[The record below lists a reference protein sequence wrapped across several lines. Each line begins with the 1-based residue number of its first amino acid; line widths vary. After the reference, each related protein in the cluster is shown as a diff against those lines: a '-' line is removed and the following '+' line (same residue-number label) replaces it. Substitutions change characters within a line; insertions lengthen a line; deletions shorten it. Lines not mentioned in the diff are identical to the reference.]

1 MRGNHNTDIPRP
13 EYPRPDFQ
21 RGTSEGIDWICL
33 NGTWEFA
40 FDPDNTG
47 EENQW
52 FALESTTDSPW
63 GSPPAYGRGNLA
75 PTGKGQLQ
83 IQVPYPWES
92 LAAWG
97 EEEHADNATY
107 LSKNAYITPEDVTC
121 GGLERGGNYRD
132 EPRHIIGWYR
142 KTVSVP
148 ENWDDR
154 RVILKFGAVDWET
167 TVWVNG
173 QIIGKNE
180 NGYLP
185 FEFDI
190 TDALTPGE
198 PALIVVRAYDAQD
211 HGEQLAGKQIGWYER
226 TSGIWQSVYLEP
238 RNETYIAQCHITPDI
253 DNASATFA
261 VKIDGDIE
269 KTGLTLCW
277 NCDGLTGS
285 VPVSSNEIQFTVNI
299 PPEQLRLWD
308 VDTPHLYDVTLELLT
323 ENTPDAPHT
332 GRSDLPI
339 EESSFKT
346 AQDPNTARPHQKPAR
361 NVMEGSPGGHNLKI
375 DRISTYFGMRKVSI
389 AKAPGG
395 DYQYIYLNNR
405 PIYLLGALNQS
416 FNPEGVYT
424 FLTDEAIRRDV
435 ERAKEFGFN
444 FLRLHIKVD
453 EPRLYYWADKLGLLF
468 MCDIPNFGNY
478 TEKAK
483 ARSEQT
489 LRGNIARD
497 YNHPSIISWCN
508 FNETWG
514 LGGREYKEMHERQE
528 WVREMYHL
536 AKSLDTTRLIEDNS
550 PCLYD
555 HVETDI
561 NSWHFYIN
569 DYERAKEHIAN
580 VVEETYPGSAFNYA
594 GGNVQSDAPLINSEY
609 GGISAGAGDKD
620 ISWCF
625 KYLTNELRLH
635 PKICGYIYT
644 ELQDIEWEH
653 NGFMNYDRSIKAFGY
668 DYLDIN
674 TLDFIAIDYPPG
686 TTVRPGEK
694 IKADI
699 YTSHFSH
706 KTITGATLHWQLDTM
721 SATGDITRGCVSGSV
736 DIPFPQY
743 QVENVHQLELT
754 MPDVHPAVGTLHVW
768 VTDGTGSVVAR
779 NFINF
784 EHVGGDCIPE
794 TNPAVEPSDS
804 GLVGGASEYDSGD
817 SRISINYAPGDV
829 SKSSWD
835 EPTRDEHLFSAEGS
849 GYVEYE
855 IRKPIEACGTI
866 PEGLG
871 TTNPTEMELIFE
883 ASSSNG
889 GARQTEPEKHPSD
902 VTISV
907 NGVEIETIRIPDCPA
922 DARGVLSYI
931 HEQPGNYGYLYRVK
945 VDPSLVFEREADTLT
960 VRYEVK
966 IDAAAKGGFAL
977 YGARMGRYPTG
988 PHLLIHQN

>member
-1 MRGNHNTDIPRP
+1 MRGNNTDTPRP

-40 FDPDNTG
+40 FDPDNIG
-47 EENQW
+47 KQNKW
-52 FALESTTDSPW
+52 YSSESTDDSPW
-63 GSPPAYGRGNLA
+63 
-75 PTGKGQLQ
+75 TLQ

-97 EEEHADNATY
+97 AEEQADNVNY
-107 LSKNAYITPEDVTC
+107 LSKNAYLNPEEVTC
-121 GGLERGGNYRD
+121 GGLDREGNYRG
-132 EPRHIIGWYR
+132 EPRHTIGWYR
-142 KTVSVP
+142 KVVSIP
-148 ENWDDR
+148 ENWGDR
-154 RVILKFGAVDWET
+154 RVILNFGAVDWEA
-167 TVWVNG
+167 TVWING
-173 QIIGKNE
+173 NQIGTHE

-198 PALIVVRAYDAQD
+198 AAHIVVRAYDAQD
-211 HGEQLAGKQIGWYER
+211 HSEQLAGKQIGWYVR
-226 TSGIWQSVYLEP
+226 TSGIWQTVYLEP
-238 RNETYIAQCHITPDI
+238 RSATHIALCHITPDI
-253 DNASATFA
+253 DNATATFA
-261 VKIDGDIE
+261 VNIDGDIKNTE
-269 KTGLTLCW
+269 LSLRW
-277 NCDGLTGS
+277 HCDELSGS
-285 VPVSSNEIQFTVNI
+285 EQVSSNETQFTVSI

-308 VDTPHLYDVTLELLT
+308 VDTPNLYDVTLELV
-323 ENTPDAPHT
+323 A
-332 GRSDLPI
+332 
-339 EESSFKT
+339 
-346 AQDPNTARPHQKPAR
+346 
-361 NVMEGSPGGHNLKI
+361 EGTVI
-375 DRISTYFGMRKVSI
+375 DRIFTYFGMRKVSI

-424 FLTDEAIRRDV
+424 FLTDEAIRTDV

-468 MCDIPNFGNY
+468 MCDIPNFGTY
-478 TEKAK
+478 TEKAQ
-483 ARSEQT
+483 ARFVET

-514 LGGREYKEMHERQE
+514 LGGNAYKEMTDRQE

-569 DYERAKEHIAN
+569 DYDRAKEHIEN
-580 VVEETYPGSAFNYA
+580 VAAETYPGSAFNYA

-620 ISWCF
+620 VSWCF

-653 NGFMNYDRSIKAFGY
+653 NGFMNYDRSVKEFGY

-686 TTVRPGEK
+686 TTVAPGDE

-699 YTSHFSH
+699 YASHFSH
-706 KTITGATLHWQLDTM
+706 KTITGTTLHWQLDTM
-721 SATGDITRGCVSGSV
+721 SASGYVTRGNVSGSV
-736 DIPFPQY
+736 EIPFPQY
-743 QVENVHQLELT
+743 QVQHVH
-754 MPDVHPAVGTLHVW
+754 
-768 VTDGTGSVVAR
+768 
-779 NFINF
+779 
-784 EHVGGDCIPE
+784 
-794 TNPAVEPSDS
+794 
-804 GLVGGASEYDSGD
+804 
-817 SRISINYAPGDV
+817 
-829 SKSSWD
+829 
-835 EPTRDEHLFSAEGS
+835 
-849 GYVEYE
+849 
-855 IRKPIEACGTI
+855 
-866 PEGLG
+866 
-871 TTNPTEMELIFE
+871 
-883 ASSSNG
+883 
-889 GARQTEPEKHPSD
+889 
-902 VTISV
+902 
-907 NGVEIETIRIPDCPA
+907 
-922 DARGVLSYI
+922 
-931 HEQPGNYGYLYRVK
+931 
-945 VDPSLVFEREADTLT
+945 
-960 VRYEVK
+960 
-966 IDAAAKGGFAL
+966 
-977 YGARMGRYPTG
+977 
-988 PHLLIHQN
+988 

>member
-1 MRGNHNTDIPRP
+1 MRGNNTDIPRP

-33 NGTWEFA
+33 NGSWEFA
-40 FDPDNTG
+40 FDPDNVG
-47 EENQW
+47 EQNQW
-52 FALESTTDSPW
+52 YSPEPTNDSPW
-63 GSPPAYGRGNLA
+63 
-75 PTGKGQLQ
+75 TLQ

-97 EEEHADNATY
+97 NEEEANNENY
-107 LSKNAYITPEDVTC
+107 LSKKAYLNPEEVTC
-121 GGLERGGNYRD
+121 GGLDRDGNYRG
-132 EPRHIIGWYR
+132 EPRHTIGWYR
-142 KTVSVP
+142 KVVSIP
-148 ENWDDR
+148 ENWGDK
-154 RVILKFGAVDWET
+154 RVILNFGAVDWAA

-173 QIIGKNE
+173 KQIGTHE

-185 FEFDI
+185 FELDI

-198 PALIVVRAYDAQD
+198 PVLIVVRAYDAQD
-211 HGEQLAGKQIGWYER
+211 HGEQLAGKQIGWYVR
-226 TSGIWQSVYLEP
+226 TSGIWQTVYLEP
-238 RNETYIAQCHITPDI
+238 RNTTHIAQCHITPDI
-253 DNASATFA
+253 DNASATVA
-261 VKIDGDIE
+261 VKIDGDLE
-269 KTGLTLCW
+269 NTGLTLRWSC
-277 NCDGLTGS
+277 GELSGTAQ
-285 VPVSSNEIQFTVNI
+285 VPGNDTQFTVNI

-308 VDTPHLYDVTLELLT
+308 VDTPNLYDVTLELVT
-323 ENTPDAPHT
+323 EDT
-332 GRSDLPI
+332 
-339 EESSFKT
+339 
-346 AQDPNTARPHQKPAR
+346 
-361 NVMEGSPGGHNLKI
+361 VI
-375 DRISTYFGMRKVSI
+375 DRIFTYFGMRKVSI

-405 PIYLLGALNQS
+405 PVYLLGALNQS

-468 MCDIPNFGNY
+468 MCDIPNFGTY
-478 TEKAK
+478 TEKAQT
-483 ARSEQT
+483 RFEET

-514 LGGREYKEMHERQE
+514 LGGNEYKEMKDRQE

-536 AKSLDTTRLIEDNS
+536 AKSLDPTRLIEDNS

-569 DYERAKEHIAN
+569 DYDSAKEHIAN
-580 VVEETYPGSAFNYA
+580 VVAETYPGSAFNYA
-594 GGNVQSDAPLINSEY
+594 GGNMQSDAPLINSEY

-620 ISWCF
+620 VSWCF

-653 NGFMNYDRSIKAFGY
+653 NGFMNYDRSVKAFGY

-686 TTVRPGEK
+686 TTVAPGDE

-706 KTITGATLHWQLDTM
+706 KTITGTTLHWQLDTM
-721 SATGDITRGCVSGSV
+721 SATHWQPDTMSVTGSFTRGIISGSV
-736 DIPFPQY
+736 EIPFPQY
-743 QVENVHQLELT
+743 QVQHVHQLELQI
-754 MPDVHPAVGTLHVW
+754 PDIYPAVGTLHVW
-768 VTDGTGSVVAR
+768 VTDHTGTVVAR

-784 EHVGGDCIPE
+784 EHF
-794 TNPAVEPSDS
+794 VELPHPFEWHYQTAQ
-804 GLVGGASEYDSGD
+804 L
-817 SRISINYAPGDV
+817 NYTPGNI

-835 EPTRDEHLFSAEGS
+835 EPAINEQLFSAVGS

-855 IRKPIEACGTI
+855 VSL
-866 PEGLG
+866 PEGFS
-871 TTNPTEMELIFE
+871 TTDVSELELVFE
-883 ASSSNG
+883 ASSCYG
-889 GARQTEPEKHPSD
+889 GARQTEPEKYPSD

-907 NGVEIETIRIPDCPA
+907 NGVEIDTIRIPDCPA
-922 DARGVLSYI
+922 DTRGVLSYI
-931 HEQPGNYGYLYRVK
+931 HGQPGIYGYLHNVK
-945 VDPSLVFEREADTLT
+945 VDPSLVLNGKTNTLSI
-960 VRYEVK
+960 RYEVK
-966 IDAAAKGGFAL
+966 ADAEAKGGFAL

-988 PHLLIHQN
+988 PHLLIHRK

>member
-40 FDPDNTG
+40 FDPDDTG
-47 EENQW
+47 EQNQW
-52 FALESTTDSPW
+52 FALASTADSPW
-63 GSPPAYGRGNLA
+63 
-75 PTGKGQLQ
+75 TLQ

-97 EEEHADNATY
+97 DEEQADNATY
-107 LSKNAYITPEDVTC
+107 LSKNAYITPEEVTC
-121 GGLERGGNYRD
+121 GGLDREGNYRD
-132 EPRHIIGWYR
+132 EPRHTIGWYR
-142 KTVSVP
+142 KTVSIP
-148 ENWDDR
+148 ENWGDK

-173 QIIGKNE
+173 QRIGKYE

-198 PALIVVRAYDAQD
+198 PACIVVRAYDAQD
-211 HGEQLAGKQIGWYER
+211 HGEQLAGKQIGWYVR

-238 RNETYIAQCHITPDI
+238 RNETHIAQCHITPDI

-261 VKIDGDIE
+261 VKVDGHTE
-269 KTGLTLCW
+269 NTGYNLRWTCGGLGGTVEVSGNDTCW
-277 NCDGLTGS
+277 T
-285 VPVSSNEIQFTVNI
+285 ITI

-308 VDTPHLYDVTLELLT
+308 VDSPNLYDVTLELLA
-323 ENTPDAPHT
+323 ENT
-332 GRSDLPI
+332 
-339 EESSFKT
+339 
-346 AQDPNTARPHQKPAR
+346 
-361 NVMEGSPGGHNLKI
+361 VV

-405 PIYLLGALNQS
+405 PVYLLGALNQS
-416 FNPEGVYT
+416 FNPESVYT
-424 FLTDEAIRRDV
+424 FLTDEAIRRDI

-468 MCDIPNFGNY
+468 MCDIPNFGDY

-483 ARSEQT
+483 ARFEKT
-489 LRGNIARD
+489 LRGNIDRD

-514 LGGREYKEMHERQE
+514 LGGREYKDMHDRQE

-569 DYERAKEHIAN
+569 DYEQAKEHIAN
-580 VVEETYPGSAFNYA
+580 VVEKTYPGSAFNYV

-686 TTVRPGEK
+686 TTVTPGEK
-694 IKADI
+694 IRADI
-699 YTSHFSH
+699 YASHFSH
-706 KTITGATLHWQLDTM
+706 QSITGTTLHWQLDTM

-736 DIPFPQY
+736 EIPFPQY
-743 QVENVHQLELT
+743 QVQNVHQLELT
-754 MPDVHPAVGTLHVW
+754 MPDVHSAVGTLHIW
-768 VTDGTGSVVAR
+768 VTDGTGTVVAR

-784 EHVGGDCIPE
+784 EHFVEAAPNGCSKRFRVSSHRLCPWGCI
-794 TNPAVEPSDS
+794 
-804 GLVGGASEYDSGD
+804 
-817 SRISINYAPGDV
+817 
-829 SKSSWD
+829 
-835 EPTRDEHLFSAEGS
+835 
-849 GYVEYE
+849 E
-855 IRKPIEACGTI
+855 I
-866 PEGLG
+866 
-871 TTNPTEMELIFE
+871 
-883 ASSSNG
+883 
-889 GARQTEPEKHPSD
+889 
-902 VTISV
+902 
-907 NGVEIETIRIPDCPA
+907 
-922 DARGVLSYI
+922 VL
-931 HEQPGNYGYLYRVK
+931 E
-945 VDPSLVFEREADTLT
+945 
-960 VRYEVK
+960 
-966 IDAAAKGGFAL
+966 
-977 YGARMGRYPTG
+977 
-988 PHLLIHQN
+988 

>member
-1 MRGNHNTDIPRP
+1 MTRNDNTDTPRP

-47 EENQW
+47 ERDQW
-52 FALESTTDSPW
+52 FATAPTADSPW
-63 GSPPAYGRGNLA
+63 TS
-75 PTGKGQLQ
+75 Q

-97 EEEHADNATY
+97 EEEQADNANY
-107 LSKNAYITPEDVTC
+107 LSKNAYLNPEEVTC
-121 GGLERGGNYRD
+121 GGLDREGNYRD
-132 EPRHIIGWYR
+132 EPRHTIGWYR
-142 KTVSVP
+142 KTVSIP
-148 ENWDDR
+148 ENWGDR

-173 QIIGKNE
+173 NQIGTYE

-190 TDALTPGE
+190 TDALKPGE
-198 PALIVVRAYDAQD
+198 PTTIVVRAYDAQD
-211 HGEQLAGKQIGWYER
+211 HSEQLAGKQIGWYVR
-226 TSGIWQSVYLEP
+226 TSGIWQTVYLEP
-238 RNETYIAQCHITPDI
+238 RSATHIAQCHITPDI
-253 DNASATFA
+253 DNASATFT

-269 KTGLTLCW
+269 DIGLTLRW
-277 NCDGLTGS
+277 NCNELSGS
-285 VPVSSNEIQFTVNI
+285 AQVSTNETQFTVRI

-308 VDTPHLYDVTLELLT
+308 VDTPNLYDVKLELVAEDT
-323 ENTPDAPHT
+323 
-332 GRSDLPI
+332 
-339 EESSFKT
+339 
-346 AQDPNTARPHQKPAR
+346 
-361 NVMEGSPGGHNLKI
+361 VI
-375 DRISTYFGMRKVSI
+375 DRIFTYFGMRKVSI
-389 AKAPGG
+389 EKAPGG

-405 PIYLLGALNQS
+405 PVYLLGALNQS
-416 FNPEGVYT
+416 FNPESVYT

-483 ARSEQT
+483 ARFEET
-489 LRGNIARD
+489 LRGNIDRD

-514 LGGREYKEMHERQE
+514 LGGREYSEMHERQE

-569 DYERAKEHIAN
+569 DYEHAKEHIAN
-580 VVEETYPGSAFNYA
+580 VVEETYPGSAFNYV
-594 GGNVQSDAPLINSEY
+594 GGNVQTDAPLINSEY

-620 ISWCF
+620 VSWCF

-635 PKICGYIYT
+635 PKICGYVYT

-653 NGFMNYDRSIKAFGY
+653 NGFMNYDRSIKSFGY

-686 TTVRPGEK
+686 TTVAPGDR
-694 IKADI
+694 IQADI
-699 YTSHFSH
+699 YASHFSH
-706 KTITGATLHWQLDTM
+706 TTITGAMLHWQLDTM
-721 SATGDITRGCVSGSV
+721 SATGDITRGHVSGSV
-736 DIPFPQY
+736 EIPFPQY
-743 QVENVHQLELT
+743 QVQKVHKLELT

-768 VTDGTGSVVAR
+768 VTDHTGTVVAR

-784 EHVGGDCIPE
+784 EHFVQAM
-794 TNPAVEPSDS
+794 PAIESDDS
-804 GLVGGASEYDSGD
+804 GTVRLNYTPGNISE
-817 SRISINYAPGDV
+817 
-829 SKSSWD
+829 SSWD
-835 EPTRDEHLFSAEGS
+835 ETTSSEQLFSAVES

-855 IRKPIEACGTI
+855 ISL
-866 PEGLG
+866 PEEIGAADAA
-871 TTNPTEMELIFE
+871 EMELIFE
-883 ASSSNG
+883 ASSFYG
-889 GARQTEPEKHPSD
+889 GARQTEPEKYPSD
-902 VTISV
+902 VTISI
-907 NGVEIETIRIPDCPA
+907 NGTEIDTVRIPDCPA
-922 DARGVLSYI
+922 DTRGVLSYI
-931 HEQPGNYGYLYRVK
+931 HDQPGIYGYLHNVK
-945 VDPSLVFEREADTLT
+945 VDSSLVLNGKVT

-966 IDAAAKGGFAL
+966 SDAEAKGGFAL
-977 YGARMGRYPTG
+977 YGTRLGRYPTG
-988 PHLLIHQN
+988 PHLLIRQKK

>member
-1 MRGNHNTDIPRP
+1 MRGNNTDTPRP

-21 RGTSEGIDWICL
+21 RGTSEGIDWLCL
-33 NGTWEFA
+33 NGTWAFA
-40 FDPDNTG
+40 FDPDNIG
-47 EENQW
+47 EQNEW
-52 FALESTTDSPW
+52 YSPEPTDDSPW
-63 GSPPAYGRGNLA
+63 
-75 PTGKGQLQ
+75 TLQ

-97 EEEHADNATY
+97 AEAQADNANY
-107 LSKNAYITPEDVTC
+107 LSKNAYLNPEEVTC
-121 GGLERGGNYRD
+121 GGLDREGNYRG
-132 EPRHIIGWYR
+132 EPRHTIGWYR
-142 KTVSVP
+142 RVVSIP
-148 ENWDDR
+148 ENWGNK
-154 RVILKFGAVDWET
+154 RVILNFGAVDWEA

-173 QIIGKNE
+173 NQIGTHE

-185 FEFDI
+185 FELDI
-190 TDALTPGE
+190 TDALTPEE
-198 PALIVVRAYDAQD
+198 PTVIVVRAYDAQD
-211 HGEQLAGKQIGWYER
+211 HGEQLAGKQIGWYAR

-238 RNETYIAQCHITPDI
+238 RSATHIAQCHITPDI
-253 DNASATFA
+253 DNATATFSA
-261 VKIDGDIE
+261 NIDGDVENTELSLRWI
-269 KTGLTLCW
+269 
-277 NCDGLTGS
+277 CDELSGT
-285 VPVSSNEIQFTVNI
+285 VEVSGNEIRWTVNI

-308 VDTPHLYDVTLELLT
+308 VDTPNLYDVTLELV
-323 ENTPDAPHT
+323 A
-332 GRSDLPI
+332 
-339 EESSFKT
+339 
-346 AQDPNTARPHQKPAR
+346 
-361 NVMEGSPGGHNLKI
+361 EGTVI
-375 DRISTYFGMRKVSI
+375 DRIFTYFGMRKVSI

-424 FLTDEAIRRDV
+424 FLTDEAIRTDV

-468 MCDIPNFGNY
+468 MCDIPNFGTY
-478 TEKAK
+478 TEKAQ
-483 ARSEQT
+483 ARFEET

-514 LGGREYKEMHERQE
+514 LGGNEYKEMKDRQE

-569 DYERAKEHIAN
+569 DYNHAKEHIAN
-580 VVEETYPGSAFNYA
+580 VVAETYPGSAFNYA

-620 ISWCF
+620 VSWCF

-653 NGFMNYDRSIKAFGY
+653 NGFMNYDRSVKEFGY

-686 TTVRPGEK
+686 TTVAPGDA

-706 KTITGATLHWQLDTM
+706 RTITGTTLHWQLDTM
-721 SATGDITRGCVSGSV
+721 SATGHVTRGIVNGSV
-736 DIPFPQY
+736 EIPFPQY
-743 QVENVHQLELT
+743 QVQHVHQLELQI
-754 MPDVHPAVGTLHVW
+754 PDVYPAVGTLHVW
-768 VTDGTGSVVAR
+768 VTDHTGTVVAR

-784 EHVGGDCIPE
+784 EHCTETPVGDE
-794 TNPAVEPSDS
+794 FRTDS
-804 GLVGGASEYDSGD
+804 GAVRLNYTPGNTSESTW
-817 SRISINYAPGDV
+817 N
-829 SKSSWD
+829 
-835 EPTRDEHLFSAEGS
+835 EPTTDAQLFSAVGS

-855 IRKPIEACGTI
+855 ISL
-866 PEGLG
+866 PEGLDAG
-871 TTNPTEMELIFE
+871 DISELELVFE
-883 ASSSNG
+883 ASSAYG
-889 GARQTEPEKHPSD
+889 GARQTESEKYPSD

-907 NGVEIETIRIPDCPA
+907 NDVEIDTIRIPDCPA

-931 HEQPGNYGYLYRVK
+931 HAQPGIYGYLHNVT
-945 VDPSLVFEREADTLT
+945 VDPSVVLNNKSDTLT

-966 IDAAAKGGFAL
+966 TDAEAKGGFAL

-988 PHLLIHQN
+988 PHLLIRQK

>member
-1 MRGNHNTDIPRP
+1 MRGNNTDTPRP

-40 FDPDNTG
+40 FDPDDIG
-47 EENQW
+47 EQDQW
-52 FALESTTDSPW
+52 YSPESTDDSPW
-63 GSPPAYGRGNLA
+63 
-75 PTGKGQLQ
+75 TLQ

-97 EEEHADNATY
+97 EEEQADNANY
-107 LSKNAYITPEDVTC
+107 LSKNAYLNPEEVTC
-121 GGLERGGNYRD
+121 GGLDREGNYRG
-132 EPRHIIGWYR
+132 EPRHTIGWYR
-142 KTVSVP
+142 KVVSVP
-148 ENWDDR
+148 ENWGDR
-154 RVILKFGAVDWET
+154 RVILNFGAVDWEA
-167 TVWVNG
+167 TVWING
-173 QIIGKNE
+173 NQIGTHE

-190 TDALTPGE
+190 TDTLTPGE
-198 PALIVVRAYDAQD
+198 STVIVVRAYDAQD
-211 HGEQLAGKQIGWYER
+211 HGEQLAGKQIGWYVR
-226 TSGIWQSVYLEP
+226 TSGIWQTVYLEP
-238 RNETYIAQCHITPDI
+238 RSATHIAQCHITPDI
-253 DNASATFA
+253 DDATATFS
-261 VKIDGDIE
+261 VNIDGDLKNTELSLRWI
-269 KTGLTLCW
+269 
-277 NCDGLTGS
+277 CDELSGT
-285 VPVSSNEIQFTVNI
+285 VEVSSNEPQWIVSI

-308 VDTPHLYDVTLELLT
+308 VDTPNLYNVTLELV
-323 ENTPDAPHT
+323 A
-332 GRSDLPI
+332 
-339 EESSFKT
+339 
-346 AQDPNTARPHQKPAR
+346 
-361 NVMEGSPGGHNLKI
+361 EGTVV
-375 DRISTYFGMRKVSI
+375 DRIFTYFGMRKVSI

-416 FNPEGVYT
+416 FSPEGVYT
-424 FLTDEAIRRDV
+424 FLTDEAIRTDV

-468 MCDIPNFGNY
+468 MCDIPNFGTY
-478 TEKAK
+478 TEKAQ
-483 ARSEQT
+483 ARFEQT

-514 LGGREYKEMHERQE
+514 LGGNEYKEMKDRQE

-569 DYERAKEHIAN
+569 DYDRAKEHIAN
-580 VVEETYPGSAFNYA
+580 VVAETYPGSAFNYA

-653 NGFMNYDRSIKAFGY
+653 NGFMNYDRSVKEFGY

-686 TTVRPGEK
+686 TTVTPGDQ

-699 YTSHFSH
+699 YASHFSH
-706 KTITGATLHWQLDTM
+706 KTITGTTLHWQLDTI
-721 SATGDITRGCVSGSV
+721 SATGHVTRGNVSGNV
-736 DIPFPQY
+736 EIPFPQY
-743 QVENVHQLELT
+743 QVQHVHQLELRI
-754 MPDVHPAVGTLHVW
+754 PDVHPAVGTLHIW
-768 VTDGTGSVVAR
+768 VTDHSGTVVAR

-784 EHVGGDCIPE
+784 EHFVAS
-794 TNPAVEPSDS
+794 TASVESNGS
-804 GLVGGASEYDSGD
+804 GL
-817 SRISINYAPGDV
+817 ISLNYAPGSV
-829 SKSSWD
+829 SESSWD
-835 EPTRDEHLFSAEGS
+835 EPTTSEQFFSAIGS

-855 IRKPIEACGTI
+855 VSL
-866 PEGLG
+866 PEGLSAADVA
-871 TTNPTEMELIFE
+871 EIALIFE
-883 ASSSNG
+883 ASSCYG
-889 GARQTEPEKHPSD
+889 GARQTEPEKYPSD
-902 VTISV
+902 VTLSV
-907 NGVEIETIRIPDCPA
+907 NGVEIDTIRIPDCPA

-931 HEQPGNYGYLYRVK
+931 HGEPGIYGYLHNIK
-945 VDPSLVFEREADTLT
+945 VDPSLILNGKADTLT
-960 VRYEVK
+960 IRYEVK
-966 IDAAAKGGFAL
+966 ADAEAKGGFAL

-988 PHLLIHQN
+988 AHLLIRRK

>member
-1 MRGNHNTDIPRP
+1 MRGNNTDTPRP

-40 FDPDNTG
+40 FDPDNIG
-47 EENQW
+47 EQNQW
-52 FALESTTDSPW
+52 YSPEPTDDSPW
-63 GSPPAYGRGNLA
+63 
-75 PTGKGQLQ
+75 TLQ

-97 EEEHADNATY
+97 EETQASNENY
-107 LSKNAYITPEDVTC
+107 LSKNAYLNPEEVTC
-121 GGLERGGNYRD
+121 GGLDREGNYRG
-132 EPRHIIGWYR
+132 ELRQTIGWYR
-142 KTVSVP
+142 KVVSIP
-148 ENWDDR
+148 ENWRDE
-154 RVILKFGAVDWET
+154 RVILNFGAVDWEA

-173 QIIGKNE
+173 NQIGTHE

-185 FEFDI
+185 FELDI

-198 PALIVVRAYDAQD
+198 PACIVVRAYDAQD
-211 HGEQLAGKQIGWYER
+211 HGEQLAGKQIGWYVR
-226 TSGIWQSVYLEP
+226 TSGIWQTVYLEP
-238 RNETYIAQCHITPDI
+238 RSATHIAQCHITPDI
-253 DNASATFA
+253 DNVTATFS
-261 VKIDGDIE
+261 VNIDGDVKNTE
-269 KTGLTLCW
+269 LSLRW
-277 NCDGLTGS
+277 NCDELSGS
-285 VPVSSNEIQFTVNI
+285 VKVSNNDTQFIVNI

-308 VDTPHLYDVTLELLT
+308 VDTPNLYDVTLELVAEDT
-323 ENTPDAPHT
+323 
-332 GRSDLPI
+332 
-339 EESSFKT
+339 
-346 AQDPNTARPHQKPAR
+346 
-361 NVMEGSPGGHNLKI
+361 VI
-375 DRISTYFGMRKVSI
+375 DRIFTYFGMRKVSI

-468 MCDIPNFGNY
+468 MCDIPNFGTY
-478 TEKAK
+478 TEKAQ
-483 ARSEQT
+483 ARFEET

-514 LGGREYKEMHERQE
+514 LGGNEYKEMKDRQE

-536 AKSLDTTRLIEDNS
+536 AKSLDPTRLIEDNS

-569 DYERAKEHIAN
+569 DYDRAKEHIAN
-580 VVEETYPGSAFNYA
+580 VVAETYPGSAFNYA

-620 ISWCF
+620 VSWCF

-653 NGFMNYDRSIKAFGY
+653 NGFMNYDRSVKEFGY

-674 TLDFIAIDYPPG
+674 TLDFIVIDYPPG
-686 TTVRPGEK
+686 TTVAPGDA

-699 YTSHFSH
+699 YASHFSH
-706 KTITGATLHWQLDTM
+706 KTITGTTLHWQLDTM
-721 SATGDITRGCVSGSV
+721 SATGHVTRGNASGSV
-736 DIPFPQY
+736 EIPFPQY
-743 QVENVHQLELT
+743 QVQHVHQLALQI
-754 MPDVHPAVGTLHVW
+754 PDIHPAVGTLHVW
-768 VTDGTGSVVAR
+768 VTDHSGTVVAR

-784 EHVGGDCIPE
+784 EHFVAATPAIESDDSEMVRLNYTPGGTTE
-794 TNPAVEPSDS
+794 F
-804 GLVGGASEYDSGD
+804 
-817 SRISINYAPGDV
+817 
-829 SKSSWD
+829 SWD
-835 EPTRDEHLFSAEGS
+835 KPTTDAQLFSAVGS

-855 IRKPIEACGTI
+855 VSL
-866 PEGLG
+866 PEGLS
-871 TTNPTEMELIFE
+871 TTDVSELELVFE
-883 ASSSNG
+883 ASSAYG
-889 GARQTEPEKHPSD
+889 GARQTEPEKYPSD
-902 VTISV
+902 VTLSV
-907 NGVEIETIRIPDCPA
+907 NGTEIDTIRIPDCPA
-922 DARGVLSYI
+922 DIRGVLSYI
-931 HEQPGNYGYLYRVK
+931 HGQPGIYGYLYNIK
-945 VDPSLVFEREADTLT
+945 LDPSIVLNGKTDTLR

-966 IDAAAKGGFAL
+966 ADAGAKGGFAL
-977 YGARMGRYPTG
+977 YGARLGRYPTG
-988 PHLLIHQN
+988 PHLLIHRK

>member
-1 MRGNHNTDIPRP
+1 MTGNNTDIPRP

-40 FDPDNTG
+40 FDPDDTG
-47 EENQW
+47 ERDEW
-52 FALESTTDSPW
+52 FASEPTADSPW
-63 GSPPAYGRGNLA
+63 TL
-75 PTGKGQLQ
+75 K

-97 EEEHADNATY
+97 EEKQADNENY
-107 LSKNAYITPEDVTC
+107 LSKNAYLTPEEVTC
-121 GGLERGGNYRD
+121 GGIERSGNYR
-132 EPRHIIGWYR
+132 EAPRHTIGWYR
-142 KTVSVP
+142 KTISVP
-148 ENWDDR
+148 KTWNGKR
-154 RVILKFGAVDWET
+154 TILTFGAVDWHAKI
-167 TVWVNG
+167 WVNG
-173 QIIGKNE
+173 EYIGEHE

-185 FEFDI
+185 FELDI

-198 PALIVVRAYDAQD
+198 STVIVVRAYDAQD
-211 HGEQLAGKQIGWYER
+211 HSEQLAGKQIGWYER
-226 TSGIWQSVYLEP
+226 TSGIWQTVYLEP
-238 RNETYIAQCHITPDI
+238 RHATYIKQCHITPDI
-253 DNASATFA
+253 DNSTATLDIT
-261 VKIDGDIE
+261 IDGE
-269 KTGLTLCW
+269 VSAGTTLNWQCVSPVEA
-277 NCDGLTGS
+277 TGS
-285 VPVSSNEIQFTVNI
+285 ILKGSIAFQSGGETPPLRIQIDI
-299 PPEQLRLWD
+299 PEEHLHLWD
-308 VDTPHLYDVTLELLT
+308 VDTPHLYDVTLTLT
-323 ENTPDAPHT
+323 A
-332 GRSDLPI
+332 G
-339 EESSFKT
+339 ES
-346 AQDPNTARPHQKPAR
+346 
-361 NVMEGSPGGHNLKI
+361 VI
-375 DRISTYFGMRKVSI
+375 DRVFTYFGMRKVSV

-405 PIYLLGALNQS
+405 PVYLLGALNQS

-424 FLTDEAIRRDV
+424 FLTDEAIRRDI

-453 EPRLYYWADKLGLLF
+453 EPRLYYWADKLGMLF
-468 MCDIPNFGNY
+468 MCDIPNFGSY
-478 TEKAK
+478 TEKAQ
-483 ARSEQT
+483 ARFVET

-536 AKSLDTTRLIEDNS
+536 AKSLDETRLIEDNS

-569 DYERAKEHIAN
+569 DYEQAKAHIAN
-580 VVEETYPGSAFNYA
+580 VVQETYPGSTFNYA
-594 GGNVQSDAPLINSEY
+594 GGNVQTDAPLINSEY

-620 ISWCF
+620 VSWCF

-686 TTVRPGEK
+686 KTVAPGER

-699 YTSHFSH
+699 YASHFSH
-706 KTITGATLHWQLDTM
+706 KTITGTTLHWQLDAM
-721 SATGDITRGCVSGSV
+721 SATGHITRGCVSGKV
-736 DIPFPQY
+736 EIPFPQY
-743 QVENVHQLELT
+743 QVEQVHELEVVV
-754 MPDVHPAVGTLHVW
+754 PDIHPAVGTLHIW
-768 VTDGTGSVVAR
+768 VTDGTGTIVAR

-784 EHVGGDCIPE
+784 EHFVA
-794 TNPAVEPSDS
+794 AVTPIESSDS
-804 GLVGGASEYDSGD
+804 KQITL
-817 SRISINYAPGDV
+817 NYSPGNT
-829 SKSSWD
+829 SASSW
-835 EPTRDEHLFSAEGS
+835 EAPTQNGHLFSAVGN

-855 IRKPIEACGTI
+855 ISL
-866 PEGLG
+866 PEGLS
-871 TTNPTEMELIFE
+871 TADVAEMELIFE
-883 ASSSNG
+883 ASSSYG
-889 GARQTEPEKHPSD
+889 GARQTESEKHPSD

-907 NGVEIETIRIPDCPA
+907 NGVEIETLRIPDCPA

-931 HEQPGNYGYLYRVK
+931 HGEPGIYGYLYNIKFEASRVLNGAS
-945 VDPSLVFEREADTLT
+945 DPLT

-966 IDAAAKGGFAL
+966 ADAEAKGGFAL
-977 YGARMGRYPTG
+977 YGARSGKYPTG
-988 PHLLIHQN
+988 PHLLIQR

>member
-63 GSPPAYGRGNLA
+63 
-75 PTGKGQLQ
+75 TLQ

-107 LSKNAYITPEDVTC
+107 LSKNAYITPENVTC

-132 EPRHIIGWYR
+132 EPRHTIGWYR

-148 ENWDDR
+148 ENWGDR

-261 VKIDGDIE
+261 VKVDRSLE
-269 KTGLTLCW
+269 NTALNLRW
-277 NCDGLTGS
+277 NCGELTGS
-285 VPVSSNEIQFTVNI
+285 VEVSGNNTQFTVNI

-308 VDTPHLYDVTLELLT
+308 VDTPNLYDVTLELLAET
-323 ENTPDAPHT
+323 NT
-332 GRSDLPI
+332 
-339 EESSFKT
+339 
-346 AQDPNTARPHQKPAR
+346 
-361 NVMEGSPGGHNLKI
+361 VI
-375 DRISTYFGMRKVSI
+375 DRVFTYFGMRKVSI
-389 AKAPGG
+389 EKAPGG

-468 MCDIPNFGNY
+468 MCDIPNFGDY

-721 SATGDITRGCVSGSV
+721 SVGAGLPSPYITRGCVSGSV

-768 VTDGTGSVVAR
+768 ATDGTGSVVAR

-784 EHVGGDCIPE
+784 EHFVEVPVGGVSNPE
-794 TNPAVEPSDS
+794 FRSDS
-804 GLVGGASEYDSGD
+804 GLV
-817 SRISINYAPGDV
+817 SINYAPGDA
-829 SKSSWD
+829 STSSWVLVGGNSD
-835 EPTRDEHLFSAEGS
+835 SRFLNEHLFSAEGS
-849 GYVEYE
+849 GYIEYE
-855 IRKPIEACGTI
+855 IAL
-866 PEGLG
+866 PEGIDP
-871 TTNPTEMELIFE
+871 TNSTEMELIFE

>member
-1 MRGNHNTDIPRP
+1 MTGNNTDTPRP

-21 RGTSEGIDWICL
+21 RGTSEGIDWLCL

-47 EENQW
+47 EQNRW
-52 FALESTTDSPW
+52 FSPESTADSEW
-63 GSPPAYGRGNLA
+63 
-75 PTGKGQLQ
+75 TLQ

-97 EEEHADNATY
+97 EEEQADNANY
-107 LSKNAYITPEDVTC
+107 LSKNAYLTPEEVTC
-121 GGLERGGNYRD
+121 GGIERSGNYR
-132 EPRHIIGWYR
+132 EAARHTIGWYR
-142 KTVSVP
+142 RTVSVP
-148 ENWDDR
+148 ETWSEKR
-154 RVILKFGAVDWET
+154 TILTFGAVDWHAK
-167 TVWVNG
+167 VWVNG
-173 QIIGKNE
+173 ECVGEHE

-185 FEFDI
+185 FELDI
-190 TDALTPGE
+190 TDALIPGK

-211 HGEQLAGKQIGWYER
+211 HSQQLAGKQIGWYER
-226 TSGIWQSVYLEP
+226 TSGIWQTTYLEP
-238 RNETYIAQCHITPDI
+238 RNATHIKKCHITPDI
-253 DNASATFA
+253 DNSTATLDITIGGEVPAGTTLNWECASPVEA
-261 VKIDGDIE
+261 
-269 KTGLTLCW
+269 
-277 NCDGLTGS
+277 TGS
-285 VPVSSNEIQFTVNI
+285 TLNGSIAVENSLKTRIDI
-299 PPEQLRLWD
+299 PREHLHLWD
-308 VDTPHLYDVTLELLT
+308 VDTPHLYNVTLTLMS
-323 ENTPDAPHT
+323 
-332 GRSDLPI
+332 G
-339 EESSFKT
+339 ES
-346 AQDPNTARPHQKPAR
+346 
-361 NVMEGSPGGHNLKI
+361 VI
-375 DRISTYFGMRKVSI
+375 DRVFTYFGMRKVSI
-389 AKAPGG
+389 AKAPSG

-405 PIYLLGALNQS
+405 PVYLLGALNQS

-424 FLTDEAIRRDV
+424 FLTDEAIQRDI

-453 EPRLYYWADKLGLLF
+453 EPRLYYWADKLGMLF
-468 MCDIPNFGNY
+468 MCDIPNFGSY
-478 TEKAK
+478 TEKAQ
-483 ARSEQT
+483 ARFEET
-489 LRGNIARD
+489 LRGTIARD

-514 LGGREYKEMHERQE
+514 LGGREYKEMTERHE

-536 AKSLDTTRLIEDNS
+536 AKSLDDTRLIEDNS

-594 GGNVQSDAPLINSEY
+594 GGNVQGDAPLINSEY

-674 TLDFIAIDYPPG
+674 ALDFIAIDYSPG
-686 TTVRPGEK
+686 TTVAPGEW

-699 YTSHFSH
+699 YASHFSH
-706 KTITGATLHWQLDTM
+706 KTITGTTLHWQLDTM
-721 SATGDITRGCVSGSV
+721 SATGHITRGCVSGSV
-736 DIPFPQY
+736 EIPFPQY
-743 QVENVHQLELT
+743 QVQEVHELELLV
-754 MPDVHPAVGTLHVW
+754 PDIHSAVGTLHVW
-768 VTDGTGSVVAR
+768 VTDDTGVVVAR

-784 EHVGGDCIPE
+784 EHF
-794 TNPAVEPSDS
+794 VEEASPVESSDS
-804 GLVGGASEYDSGD
+804 KSVTV
-817 SRISINYAPGDV
+817 NYAPGNTSV
-829 SKSSWD
+829 SSWD
-835 EPTRDEHLFSAEGS
+835 EPTTSEQLFSAEGC

-855 IRKPIEACGTI
+855 VPL
-866 PEGLG
+866 PEGLSATDIG
-871 TTNPTEMELIFE
+871 EMALIFE
-883 ASSSNG
+883 ASSSDG

-902 VTISV
+902 VTVSV
-907 NGVEIETIRIPDCPA
+907 NGVEIETVRIPDCPA

-931 HEQPGNYGYLYRVK
+931 HGQPGIYGYLHNVK
-945 VDPSLVFEREADTLT
+945 VDTSLVLNGKVDTLT

-966 IDAAAKGGFAL
+966 SDADAKGGFAL
-977 YGARMGRYPTG
+977 YGNRLGRYPTA
-988 PHLLIHQN
+988 PHLLLRL

>member
-1 MRGNHNTDIPRP
+1 MKGNNTDTPRP

-21 RGTSEGIDWICL
+21 RGTSEGIDWLCL
-33 NGTWEFA
+33 NGRWEFA
-40 FDPDNTG
+40 FDPDDIG
-47 EENQW
+47 ERNQW
-52 FALESTTDSPW
+52 FTTDSPW
-63 GSPPAYGRGNLA
+63 TS
-75 PTGKGQLQ
+75 Q

-97 EEEHADNATY
+97 EEEQASNENY
-107 LSKNAYITPEDVTC
+107 LSKNAYLNPEEVTC
-121 GGLERGGNYRD
+121 GGLDREGNYRD
-132 EPRHIIGWYR
+132 EPRHTIGWYR
-142 KTVSVP
+142 KTVYIP
-148 ENWDDR
+148 ENWGDS
-154 RVILKFGAVDWET
+154 RVILKFGAVDWKT
-167 TVWVNG
+167 TVWVNRN
-173 QIIGKNE
+173 QIGTYE

-198 PALIVVRAYDAQD
+198 PTTIVVRAEDAQD
-211 HGEQLAGKQIGWYER
+211 HSEQLAGKQIGWYVR
-226 TSGIWQSVYLEP
+226 TSGIWQTVYLEP
-238 RNETYIAQCHITPDI
+238 RSATHIAQCHITPDI

-261 VKIDGDIE
+261 VKIDGDVE
-269 KTGLTLCW
+269 NTGLTLRW
-277 NCDGLTGS
+277 NCSELSGS
-285 VPVSSNEIQFTVNI
+285 TQVSTNETQFTVSI

-308 VDTPHLYDVTLELLT
+308 VDTPNLYDVSLELVAEDT
-323 ENTPDAPHT
+323 
-332 GRSDLPI
+332 
-339 EESSFKT
+339 
-346 AQDPNTARPHQKPAR
+346 
-361 NVMEGSPGGHNLKI
+361 VI
-375 DRISTYFGMRKVSI
+375 DRIFTYFGMRKVSI

-416 FNPEGVYT
+416 FNPESVYT

-483 ARSEQT
+483 ARFEDT

-514 LGGREYKEMHERQE
+514 LGGREYSEMHERQE

-569 DYERAKEHIAN
+569 DYEHAKEHIAN
-580 VVEETYPGSAFNYA
+580 VVAETYPGSAFNYV
-594 GGNVQSDAPLINSEY
+594 GGNTQTDAPLINSEY

-620 ISWCF
+620 VSWCF

-653 NGFMNYDRSIKAFGY
+653 NGFMNYDRSIKSFGY

-686 TTVRPGEK
+686 TTVAPGEK
-694 IKADI
+694 ITADI
-699 YTSHFSH
+699 YASHFSH
-706 KTITGATLHWQLDTM
+706 KTITGTTLHWQLDTM
-721 SATGDITRGCVSGSV
+721 SATGDITRGQVFGSV

-743 QVENVHQLELT
+743 QVQKVHKLELT
-754 MPDVHPAVGTLHVW
+754 MPDVHPAVGTLYVW
-768 VTDGTGSVVAR
+768 VTDHTSTVVAR

-784 EHVGGDCIPE
+784 EHFVE
-794 TNPAVEPSDS
+794 ALPAIESDDS
-804 GLVGGASEYDSGD
+804 GTIRLNYTPGNMSE
-817 SRISINYAPGDV
+817 
-829 SKSSWD
+829 SSWD
-835 EPTRDEHLFSAEGS
+835 EPTTSEQLFSAVGS
-849 GYVEYE
+849 GYVEYKIPLPE
-855 IRKPIEACGTI
+855 ELDTANI
-866 PEGLG
+866 PE
-871 TTNPTEMELIFE
+871 MEIIFE
-883 ASSSNG
+883 ASSFYG

-907 NGVEIETIRIPDCPA
+907 NGIEIEKVHVPDCPA

-931 HEQPGNYGYLYRVK
+931 HEHPGIYGYLYNVK
-945 VDPSLVFEREADTLT
+945 VDPSLVLNGEAETLT

-966 IDAAAKGGFAL
+966 ADAEAKGGLAL

-988 PHLLIHQN
+988 PHLLVDRK

>member
-1 MRGNHNTDIPRP
+1 MKGNNTDTPRP

-21 RGTSEGIDWICL
+21 RGTSEGIDWSCL

-40 FDPDNTG
+40 FDPDDIG
-47 EENQW
+47 EQNQW
-52 FALESTTDSPW
+52 YSSASTDDSPW
-63 GSPPAYGRGNLA
+63 
-75 PTGKGQLQ
+75 TLQ

-97 EEEHADNATY
+97 EEEQADNANY
-107 LSKNAYITPEDVTC
+107 LSKDAYLNPEEVTC
-121 GGLERGGNYRD
+121 GGLDREGNYRG
-132 EPRHIIGWYR
+132 EPRHTIGWYR
-142 KTVSVP
+142 KVVSIP
-148 ENWDDR
+148 ENWGDK
-154 RVILKFGAVDWET
+154 RVILNFGAVDWEA

-173 QIIGKNE
+173 NQIGTHE

-198 PALIVVRAYDAQD
+198 STVIVVRAYDAQD
-211 HGEQLAGKQIGWYER
+211 HGEQLAGKQIGWYVR
-226 TSGIWQSVYLEP
+226 TSGIWQTVYLEP
-238 RNETYIAQCHITPDI
+238 RSETHIAQCHITPDI
-253 DNASATFA
+253 DNATATFA
-261 VKIDGDIE
+261 VNVGGVCNPD
-269 KTGLTLCW
+269 TLTLRW
-277 NCDGLTGS
+277 HCDELSGS
-285 VPVSSNEIQFTVNI
+285 EQISSHETQFIVNI

-308 VDTPHLYDVTLELLT
+308 VDTPNLYDVTLELV
-323 ENTPDAPHT
+323 A
-332 GRSDLPI
+332 
-339 EESSFKT
+339 
-346 AQDPNTARPHQKPAR
+346 
-361 NVMEGSPGGHNLKI
+361 EGTVV
-375 DRISTYFGMRKVSI
+375 DRIFTYFGMRKVSI

-405 PIYLLGALNQS
+405 PVYLLGALNQS
-416 FNPEGVYT
+416 FTPEGVYT
-424 FLTDEAIRRDV
+424 FLTDEAIRTDV

-468 MCDIPNFGNY
+468 MCDIPNFGTY
-478 TEKAK
+478 TEKAQ
-483 ARSEQT
+483 ARFEQT

-514 LGGREYKEMHERQE
+514 LGGNEFKEMTDRQE

-569 DYERAKEHIAN
+569 DYDRAKEHIAN
-580 VVEETYPGSAFNYA
+580 VVAETYPGSAFNYA

-653 NGFMNYDRSIKAFGY
+653 NGFMNYDRSVKAFGY

-686 TTVRPGEK
+686 TTVAPGDE

-699 YTSHFSH
+699 YASHFSH
-706 KTITGATLHWQLDTM
+706 KTITGTTLHWQLDTM
-721 SATGDITRGCVSGSV
+721 SATGHVTRGNVSGSV
-736 DIPFPQY
+736 EIPFPQY
-743 QVENVHQLELT
+743 QVQHVHQLELRI
-754 MPDVHPAVGTLHVW
+754 PDVHPAVGTLHVW
-768 VTDGTGSVVAR
+768 VTDHSGTVVAR

-784 EHVGGDCIPE
+784 EHFVAS
-794 TNPAVEPSDS
+794 TASVESNGSDS
-804 GLVGGASEYDSGD
+804 RGWVTQLLH
-817 SRISINYAPGDV
+817 APGNV
-829 SKSSWD
+829 SESSWD
-835 EPTRDEHLFSAEGS
+835 EPTTSEQLFSAIGS

-855 IRKPIEACGTI
+855 VSLPDSRGWVTQPLQDVAEIA
-866 PEGLG
+866 
-871 TTNPTEMELIFE
+871 LIFE
-883 ASSSNG
+883 ASSCYG
-889 GARQTEPEKHPSD
+889 GARQTEPEKYPSD

-907 NGVEIETIRIPDCPA
+907 NGVEIDTIRIPDCPA

-931 HEQPGNYGYLYRVK
+931 HGEPGIYGYLHNVK
-945 VDPSLVFEREADTLT
+945 VDPSLLLNGKADTLT
-960 VRYEVK
+960 LRYEVK
-966 IDAAAKGGFAL
+966 ADAEAKGGFTL

-988 PHLLIHQN
+988 PHLLIQKL

>member
-1 MRGNHNTDIPRP
+1 MTRNDNTDTPRP

-40 FDPDNTG
+40 FDPDDIG
-47 EENQW
+47 EQSQW
-52 FALESTTDSPW
+52 FATAPTADSPW
-63 GSPPAYGRGNLA
+63 TS
-75 PTGKGQLQ
+75 Q

-97 EEEHADNATY
+97 EEEQADNANY
-107 LSKNAYITPEDVTC
+107 LSKNAYLNPEEVTC
-121 GGLERGGNYRD
+121 GGLDREGNYRD
-132 EPRHIIGWYR
+132 EPRHTIGWYR
-142 KTVSVP
+142 RIVSIP
-148 ENWDDR
+148 ENWGDR

-173 QIIGKNE
+173 NQIGTYE

-190 TDALTPGE
+190 TDALKPGE
-198 PALIVVRAYDAQD
+198 PTTIVVRAYDAQD
-211 HGEQLAGKQIGWYER
+211 HSEQLAGKQIGWYVR
-226 TSGIWQSVYLEP
+226 TSGIWQTVYLEP
-238 RNETYIAQCHITPDI
+238 RSATHIAQCHITPDI

-261 VKIDGDIE
+261 IKIDGDVE
-269 KTGLTLCW
+269 DTRLTLRW
-277 NCDGLTGS
+277 NCNELSGS
-285 VPVSSNEIQFTVNI
+285 TQVSTNETQFTVRI

-308 VDTPHLYDVTLELLT
+308 VDTPNLYDVKLELV
-323 ENTPDAPHT
+323 A
-332 GRSDLPI
+332 
-339 EESSFKT
+339 
-346 AQDPNTARPHQKPAR
+346 
-361 NVMEGSPGGHNLKI
+361 EGTVI
-375 DRISTYFGMRKVSI
+375 DRIFTYFGMRKVSI
-389 AKAPGG
+389 EKAPGG

-405 PIYLLGALNQS
+405 PVYLLGALNQS
-416 FNPEGVYT
+416 FNPESVYT
-424 FLTDEAIRRDV
+424 FLTDEALRRDV

-483 ARSEQT
+483 ARFEET
-489 LRGNIARD
+489 LRGNIDRD

-514 LGGREYKEMHERQE
+514 LGGREYSEMHERQE

-569 DYERAKEHIAN
+569 DYERAREHIAN
-580 VVEETYPGSAFNYA
+580 VVEETYPGSAFNYV
-594 GGNVQSDAPLINSEY
+594 GGNVQTDAPLINSEY

-620 ISWCF
+620 VSWCF

-635 PKICGYIYT
+635 PKICGYVYT

-653 NGFMNYDRSIKAFGY
+653 NGFMNYDRSIKSFGY

-686 TTVRPGEK
+686 TTVAPEDQ
-694 IKADI
+694 IQADI
-699 YTSHFSH
+699 YASHFSH
-706 KTITGATLHWQLDTM
+706 TTITGAMLHWQLDTM
-721 SATGDITRGCVSGSV
+721 SATGDITRGQVSGSV

-743 QVENVHQLELT
+743 HVQKVHKLELT

-768 VTDGTGSVVAR
+768 VTDHTGTVVAR

-784 EHVGGDCIPE
+784 EHFVQAIPAIE
-794 TNPAVEPSDS
+794 SDDS
-804 GLVGGASEYDSGD
+804 GTVRLHYTPGNISE
-817 SRISINYAPGDV
+817 
-829 SKSSWD
+829 SSWD
-835 EPTRDEHLFSAEGS
+835 EPTSSEQLFSAIES

-855 IRKPIEACGTI
+855 ISL
-866 PEGLG
+866 PEEIGAADAA
-871 TTNPTEMELIFE
+871 EMELIFE
-883 ASSSNG
+883 ASSFYG
-889 GARQTEPEKHPSD
+889 GARQTEPEKYPSD
-902 VTISV
+902 VTISI
-907 NGVEIETIRIPDCPA
+907 NGTEIDTVRIPDCPA

-931 HEQPGNYGYLYRVK
+931 HEQPGIYGYLHNVK
-945 VDPSLVFEREADTLT
+945 VDPSLVLNSKADTLT

-966 IDAAAKGGFAL
+966 ADAEAKDGLAL

-988 PHLLIHQN
+988 PHLLIRRK

>member
-1 MRGNHNTDIPRP
+1 MRRNNTDIPRP

-21 RGTSEGIDWICL
+21 RGTSEGINWLCL

-40 FDPDNTG
+40 FDPDDIG
-47 EENQW
+47 EQNQW
-52 FALESTTDSPW
+52 YSSESIDDSPW
-63 GSPPAYGRGNLA
+63 
-75 PTGKGQLQ
+75 TLQ

-97 EEEHADNATY
+97 DEDQASNENY
-107 LSKNAYITPEDVTC
+107 LSKNAYLNPEEVTC
-121 GGLERGGNYRD
+121 GGLDREGNYRG
-132 EPRHIIGWYR
+132 EPRHTIGWYR
-142 KTVSVP
+142 RTVSIP
-148 ENWDDR
+148 ENWGDR
-154 RVILKFGAVDWET
+154 RVILNFGAVDWET

-173 QIIGKNE
+173 KQIGTHE

-198 PALIVVRAYDAQD
+198 RTCIVVRAYDAQD
-211 HGEQLAGKQIGWYER
+211 HGEQLAGKQIGWYVR
-226 TSGIWQSVYLEP
+226 TSGIWQTVYLEP
-238 RNETYIAQCHITPDI
+238 RNATHIAQCHIAPDI
-253 DNASATFA
+253 DNATATFA
-261 VKIDGDIE
+261 VQIDGDVKDTE
-269 KTGLTLCW
+269 LSLRWT
-277 NCDGLTGS
+277 CDELSGS
-285 VPVSSNEIQFTVNI
+285 IQVSNNNTQFRVSI

-308 VDTPHLYDVTLELLT
+308 VDTPNLYDVTLELV
-323 ENTPDAPHT
+323 A
-332 GRSDLPI
+332 
-339 EESSFKT
+339 
-346 AQDPNTARPHQKPAR
+346 
-361 NVMEGSPGGHNLKI
+361 EGTII
-375 DRISTYFGMRKVSI
+375 DRIFTYFGMRKVSI

-405 PIYLLGALNQS
+405 PVYLLGALNQS

-468 MCDIPNFGNY
+468 MCDIPNFGTY
-478 TEKAK
+478 TETAK
-483 ARSEQT
+483 ARFEET

-514 LGGREYKEMHERQE
+514 LGGNEYKEMTDRQE

-569 DYERAKEHIAN
+569 DYHRAKEHIAN
-580 VVEETYPGSAFNYA
+580 VVAETYPGSAFNYT
-594 GGNVQSDAPLINSEY
+594 GDNVQSDAPLINSEY

-620 ISWCF
+620 VSWCF

-653 NGFMNYDRSIKAFGY
+653 NGFMNYDRSVKAFGY

-686 TTVRPGEK
+686 TTVAPGEK

-699 YTSHFSH
+699 YASHFSH
-706 KTITGATLHWQLDTM
+706 KTITATTLHWQLDTM
-721 SATGDITRGCVSGSV
+721 SATGEVTRANVSGSIN
-736 DIPFPQY
+736 IPFPQY
-743 QVENVHQLELT
+743 QVQHVHQLELQI
-754 MPDVHPAVGTLHVW
+754 PDVHPAVGTLHVW
-768 VTDGTGSVVAR
+768 VTDQTGTVAAR

-784 EHVGGDCIPE
+784 EHFVALPQPVESDDSETIRLNWTPE
-794 TNPAVEPSDS
+794 NIS
-804 GLVGGASEYDSGD
+804 GSL
-817 SRISINYAPGDV
+817 
-829 SKSSWD
+829 WD
-835 EPTRDEHLFSAEGS
+835 EPTTSDHLFAAIGS

-855 IRKPIEACGTI
+855 IPLPT
-866 PEGLG
+866 GLS
-871 TTNPTEMELIFE
+871 TADVAEMALVFE
-883 ASSSNG
+883 ASSFYGS
-889 GARQTEPEKHPSD
+889 ARQTEPEKYPSD
-902 VTISV
+902 VTISI
-907 NGVEIETIRIPDCPA
+907 NGVEIETIRISDCPA
-922 DARGVLSYI
+922 DARGALSYI
-931 HEQPGNYGYLYRVK
+931 NGHPGIYGYLHKVK
-945 VDPSLVFEREADTLT
+945 VDPSSVLKAETLT
-960 VRYEVK
+960 IRYEVK
-966 IDAAAKGGFAL
+966 ADAKAKGGFAL
-977 YGARMGRYPTG
+977 YGARIGRYPTG
-988 PHLLIHQN
+988 PYLLIKKIS

>member
-1 MRGNHNTDIPRP
+1 MTGNHNTDIPRP

-40 FDPDNTG
+40 FDPDDTG
-47 EENQW
+47 EQNQW
-52 FALESTTDSPW
+52 FALEPTTDSPW
-63 GSPPAYGRGNLA
+63 
-75 PTGKGQLQ
+75 TLQ

-97 EEEHADNATY
+97 DEELADNATY
-107 LSKNAYITPEDVTC
+107 LSKNAYLNPEEVTC
-121 GGLERGGNYRD
+121 GGLDREGNYRD
-132 EPRHIIGWYR
+132 APRHTIGWYR
-142 KTVSVP
+142 KTVSIP
-148 ENWDDR
+148 ENWGDR

-190 TDALTPGE
+190 TDALPPGE
-198 PALIVVRAYDAQD
+198 PAVIVVRAYDAQD
-211 HGEQLAGKQIGWYER
+211 HGEQLAGKQIGWYVR
-226 TSGIWQSVYLEP
+226 ASGIWQSVYLEP
-238 RNETYIAQCHITPDI
+238 RNETHIAQCHITPDI
-253 DNASATFA
+253 DNASATFD
-261 VKIDGDIE
+261 VKVDGNLE
-269 KTGLTLCW
+269 NTESSLLLRW
-277 NCDGLTGS
+277 NCAGEGTSPLRGS
-285 VPVSSNEIQFTVNI
+285 VEVSGSDTQFTVTI

-308 VDTPHLYDVTLELLT
+308 VDTPNLYDVTLELLT
-323 ENTPDAPHT
+323 EDTVT
-332 GRSDLPI
+332 
-339 EESSFKT
+339 
-346 AQDPNTARPHQKPAR
+346 
-361 NVMEGSPGGHNLKI
+361 
-375 DRISTYFGMRKVSI
+375 DRIFTYFGMRKVSI

-424 FLTDEAIRRDV
+424 FLTDEAIRRDI

-468 MCDIPNFGNY
+468 MCDIPNFGDY

-483 ARSEQT
+483 SRFVET
-489 LRGNIARD
+489 LHGNIARD

-514 LGGREYKEMHERQE
+514 LGGREYKDMHERQE

-569 DYERAKEHIAN
+569 DYEDAKAHIAN
-580 VVEETYPGSAFNYA
+580 VVEETYPGSAFNYV
-594 GGNVQSDAPLINSEY
+594 GGNLQSDAPLINSEY

-620 ISWCF
+620 VSWCF

-686 TTVRPGEK
+686 TTVTPGEK

-706 KTITGATLHWQLDTM
+706 KTITDTTLHWQLDTM

-736 DIPFPQY
+736 DVPFPQY
-743 QVENVHQLELT
+743 QVQNVHQLELT
-754 MPDVHPAVGTLHVW
+754 MPDIHPAVGTLHVW

-784 EHVGGDCIPE
+784 EHF
-794 TNPAVEPSDS
+794 VEANRTVESKDS
-804 GLVGGASEYDSGD
+804 Q
-817 SRISINYAPGDV
+817 ISINHDPGSA

-835 EPTRDEHLFSAEGS
+835 EPLSEAQLFSAEGS

-855 IRKPIEACGTI
+855 IAF
-866 PEGLG
+866 PEGIG
-871 TTNPTEMELIFE
+871 ATNPAEMVLIFE
-883 ASSSNG
+883 ASSANG

-931 HEQPGNYGYLYRVK
+931 HGQPGNYGYLYKVK
-945 VDPSLVFEREADTLT
+945 IDPLTVLNSGTDTFT

-966 IDAAAKGGFAL
+966 SDAAEKGGLSL

-988 PHLLIHQN
+988 PHLLIHC

>member
-1 MRGNHNTDIPRP
+1 MKGNNTDIPRP

-40 FDPDNTG
+40 FDPEDIG
-47 EENQW
+47 EQHQW
-52 FALESTTDSPW
+52 FAPETTADSPW
-63 GSPPAYGRGNLA
+63 
-75 PTGKGQLQ
+75 TTQ

-97 EEEHADNATY
+97 DEEQASNENY
-107 LSKNAYITPEDVTC
+107 LSKNAYLNPEEVTC
-121 GGLERGGNYRD
+121 GGLDREGNYRD
-132 EPRHIIGWYR
+132 QPRHTIGWYR
-142 KTVSVP
+142 RTVSIP
-148 ENWDDR
+148 ENWGDK
-154 RVILKFGAVDWET
+154 RVILKFGAVDWEA

-173 QIIGKNE
+173 KQIGTHE

-185 FEFDI
+185 FELDI

-198 PALIVVRAYDAQD
+198 RTCIVVRAYDAQD
-211 HGEQLAGKQIGWYER
+211 HGEQLAGKQIGWYVR
-226 TSGIWQSVYLEP
+226 TSGIWQTVYLEP
-238 RNETYIAQCHITPDI
+238 RNATHIAQCHITPDI
-253 DNASATFA
+253 DSAIATFA
-261 VKIDGDIE
+261 VKVEGVCNPDS
-269 KTGLTLCW
+269 LTLRW
-277 NCDGLTGS
+277 QCDALSGS
-285 VPVSSNEIQFTVNI
+285 VQISTTETQWTVNI

-308 VDTPHLYDVTLELLT
+308 VDTPNLYDVTLELVAEDT
-323 ENTPDAPHT
+323 
-332 GRSDLPI
+332 
-339 EESSFKT
+339 
-346 AQDPNTARPHQKPAR
+346 
-361 NVMEGSPGGHNLKI
+361 VI
-375 DRISTYFGMRKVSI
+375 DRIFTYFGMRKVSI
-389 AKAPGG
+389 EKAPGAPPVTG
-395 DYQYIYLNNR
+395 EGGEDYQYIYLNNR
-405 PIYLLGALNQS
+405 PVYLLGALNQS
-416 FNPEGVYT
+416 FNPESVYT

-468 MCDIPNFGNY
+468 MCDIPNFGTY
-478 TEKAK
+478 TETAK
-483 ARSEQT
+483 ARFVQT

-514 LGGREYKEMHERQE
+514 LGGHEYKEMTDRQE

-569 DYERAKEHIAN
+569 DYDRAKEHIAN
-580 VVEETYPGSAFNYA
+580 VVAETYPGSRFNYA
-594 GGNVQSDAPLINSEY
+594 GDNVQSDAPLINSEY

-620 ISWCF
+620 VSWCF

-653 NGFMNYDRSIKAFGY
+653 NGFMNYDRSVKAFGY

-674 TLDFIAIDYPPG
+674 TLDFIAIDYAPG
-686 TTVRPGEK
+686 TTVAPGDE
-694 IKADI
+694 ISADI
-699 YTSHFSH
+699 YASHFSH
-706 KTITGATLHWQLDTM
+706 KTITGTTLHWQLDTM
-721 SATGDITRGCVSGSV
+721 SATGEVTRANVSGSV

-743 QVENVHQLELT
+743 QVQHVHQLELRI
-754 MPDVHPAVGTLHVW
+754 PDVHSAVGTLHIW
-768 VTDGTGSVVAR
+768 VMDQTGAVVAR

-784 EHVGGDCIPE
+784 EHF
-794 TNPAVEPSDS
+794 VESPQPVVSDDS
-804 GLVGGASEYDSGD
+804 GTVRLNYTPENISG
-817 SRISINYAPGDV
+817 
-829 SKSSWD
+829 SSWD
-835 EPTRDEHLFSAEGS
+835 EPTLSDHLFAAVGT

-855 IRKPIEACGTI
+855 IPLPEA
-866 PEGLG
+866 LR
-871 TTNPTEMELIFE
+871 TTDVAEIALVFE
-883 ASSSNG
+883 ASSCYG
-889 GARQTEPEKHPSD
+889 GARQTEPEKYPSD

-907 NGVEIETIRIPDCPA
+907 NGSEIETVRIPDCRA

-931 HEQPGNYGYLYRVK
+931 NGQPGIYGYLHTVK
-945 VDPSLVFEREADTLT
+945 IDPSSVLNAETLT

-966 IDAAAKGGFAL
+966 ADAEAKGGFAL
-977 YGARMGRYPTG
+977 YGARIGRYPTG
-988 PHLLIHQN
+988 PHLLFSKST

>member
-33 NGTWEFA
+33 NGPWEFA
-40 FDPDNTG
+40 FDPDDIG
-47 EENQW
+47 EQDQW
-52 FALESTTDSPW
+52 FGLRSPTTDSVW
-63 GSPPAYGRGNLA
+63 
-75 PTGKGQLQ
+75 TLQ

-97 EEEHADNATY
+97 DEEQADNATY
-107 LSKNAYITPEDVTC
+107 LSKNAYITPEEVTC
-121 GGLERGGNYRD
+121 GGLERGGNYR
-132 EPRHIIGWYR
+132 EQPRHTIGWYR
-142 KTVSVP
+142 KMVSIP
-148 ENWDDR
+148 ENWGDR

-167 TVWVNG
+167 RVWVNG
-173 QIIGKNE
+173 KIIGKHE

-238 RNETYIAQCHITPDI
+238 RNETYIAECHITPDI

-261 VKIDGDIE
+261 VKVDGNLDP
-269 KTGLTLCW
+269 GLNLRW
-277 NCDGLTGS
+277 SCDGQNGTVEVSGS
-285 VPVSSNEIQFTVNI
+285 ETHWTITI

-308 VDTPHLYDVTLELLT
+308 VDTPHLYDVTLELLM
-323 ENTPDAPHT
+323 ENT
-332 GRSDLPI
+332 
-339 EESSFKT
+339 
-346 AQDPNTARPHQKPAR
+346 
-361 NVMEGSPGGHNLKI
+361 VI
-375 DRISTYFGMRKVSI
+375 DRIYTYFGMRKVSI

-424 FLTDEAIRRDV
+424 FLTDEAIRRDI

-468 MCDIPNFGNY
+468 MCDIPNFGDY

-483 ARSEQT
+483 ARFVET
-489 LRGNIARD
+489 LHGNIARD

-514 LGGREYKEMHERQE
+514 LGGREYKDMHERQE

-569 DYERAKEHIAN
+569 DYEQAKEHIAN
-580 VVEETYPGSAFNYA
+580 VVEETYPGSAFNYV

-620 ISWCF
+620 VSWCF

-635 PKICGYIYT
+635 PKICGYVYT

-653 NGFMNYDRSIKAFGY
+653 NGFMKYDRSIKAFGY

-674 TLDFIAIDYPPG
+674 TLDFIGIDYPPG
-686 TTVRPGEK
+686 TTVTPGEK
-694 IKADI
+694 VKADI
-699 YTSHFSH
+699 YASHFSH
-706 KTITGATLHWQLDTM
+706 KTITDTTLHWQLDTM
-721 SATGDITRGCVSGSV
+721 SATGNITRGSVSGSV
-736 DIPFPQY
+736 DVPFPQY
-743 QVENVHQLELT
+743 QVQNVHQLELT
-754 MPDVHPAVGTLHVW
+754 MPDVHPAVGTLHVY

-784 EHVGGDCIPE
+784 EHFVEAPVGGVSNPE
-794 TNPAVEPSDS
+794 SQNDS
-804 GLVGGASEYDSGD
+804 GFV
-817 SRISINYAPGDV
+817 SINHAPGNA

-835 EPTRDEHLFSAEGS
+835 EPISEAQLFSADGS

-855 IRKPIEACGTI
+855 ISLIEGIDPA
-866 PEGLG
+866 
-871 TTNPTEMELIFE
+871 NSTEMELIFE
-883 ASSSNG
+883 ASSANG

-902 VTISV
+902 VTISI
-907 NGVEIETIRIPDCPA
+907 NGVEIETIHIPDCPA

-931 HEQPGNYGYLYRVK
+931 HGQPGTYGYLYRVK
-945 VDPSLVFEREADTLT
+945 VDPSVVLENEADTLT

-966 IDAAAKGGFAL
+966 ADAAAKGGFAL

-988 PHLLIHQN
+988 PHFSLRC

>member
-1 MRGNHNTDIPRP
+1 MSGNHNTDIPRP

-40 FDPDNTG
+40 FDPDDTG
-47 EENQW
+47 EQNQW
-52 FALESTTDSPW
+52 FDLKPTAESPW
-63 GSPPAYGRGNLA
+63 GSPPV
-75 PTGKGQLQ
+75 TGKGQQ

-97 EEEHADNATY
+97 DAERADNATY
-107 LSKNAYITPEDVTC
+107 LSRNAYITPEAVTC

-132 EPRHIIGWYR
+132 QPRHTIGWYR
-142 KTVSVP
+142 KRVSVP
-148 ENWDDR
+148 ENWGDR
-154 RVILKFGAVDWET
+154 RVILKFGAVDWEA

-173 QIIGKNE
+173 ERVGTHE

-253 DNASATFA
+253 DNAAATFA
-261 VKIDGDIE
+261 VKVDGYTE
-269 KTGLTLCW
+269 NTGVGNRSSLLLRW
-277 NCDGLTGS
+277 NCDGLEGTIEVSGS
-285 VPVSSNEIQFTVNI
+285 DTHWTITI

-323 ENTPDAPHT
+323 ENTV
-332 GRSDLPI
+332 R
-339 EESSFKT
+339 
-346 AQDPNTARPHQKPAR
+346 
-361 NVMEGSPGGHNLKI
+361 
-375 DRISTYFGMRKVSI
+375 DRIYTYFGMRKVSI
-389 AKAPGG
+389 GKAPGG

-424 FLTDEAIRRDV
+424 FLTDEAIRRDI

-468 MCDIPNFGNY
+468 MCDIPNFGDY

-483 ARSEQT
+483 ARFVET
-489 LRGNIARD
+489 LHGNIARD

-514 LGGREYKEMHERQE
+514 LGGREYKDMHERQE

-536 AKSLDTTRLIEDNS
+536 AKSLDPTRLIEDNS

-569 DYERAKEHIAN
+569 DYEQAKEHIAN

-668 DYLDIN
+668 DYRDIN

-686 TTVRPGEK
+686 TTVTPGEK
-694 IKADI
+694 IRADI
-699 YTSHFSH
+699 YASHFSH
-706 KTITGATLHWQLDTM
+706 KTLTGTTLHWQLDTM

-743 QVENVHQLELT
+743 QVQNVHQLELT
-754 MPDVHPAVGTLHVW
+754 MPDVHPAVGTLHIW

-794 TNPAVEPSDS
+794 THPTVESSDS
-804 GLVGGASEYDSGD
+804 GFV
-817 SRISINYAPGDV
+817 SINYAPG
-829 SKSSWD
+829 SASTSSWE
-835 EPTRDEHLFSAEGS
+835 EPTCEAQLFSAEGS
-849 GYVEYE
+849 GYVAYK
-855 IRKPIEACGTI
+855 ISL
-866 PEGLG
+866 PEGMDP
-871 TTNPTEMELIFE
+871 TDCTEMELIFE
-883 ASSSNG
+883 ASSANG

-931 HEQPGNYGYLYRVK
+931 HGQPGIYGYLYKVK
-945 VDPSLVFEREADTLT
+945 VDPSVVFKNEADALT

-966 IDAAAKGGFAL
+966 ADAAAKGGFAL

-988 PHLLIHQN
+988 PQLRIYL

>member
-1 MRGNHNTDIPRP
+1 MRGNNTDTPRP

-40 FDPDNTG
+40 FDPDNIG
-47 EENQW
+47 EQNEW
-52 FALESTTDSPW
+52 YAPEPTDGSPW
-63 GSPPAYGRGNLA
+63 
-75 PTGKGQLQ
+75 TLQ

-97 EEEHADNATY
+97 EEAQADNANY
-107 LSKNAYITPEDVTC
+107 LSKNAYLNPEEVTC
-121 GGLERGGNYRD
+121 GGLDREGNYRG
-132 EPRHIIGWYR
+132 EPRHTIGWYR
-142 KTVSVP
+142 KVVSIP
-148 ENWDDR
+148 ENWGDR
-154 RVILKFGAVDWET
+154 RVILNFGAVDWEAK
-167 TVWVNG
+167 VWING
-173 QIIGKNE
+173 NQIGTHE

-185 FEFDI
+185 FELDI

-198 PALIVVRAYDAQD
+198 STVIVVRAYDAQD
-211 HGEQLAGKQIGWYER
+211 HGEQLAGKQIGWYVR
-226 TSGIWQSVYLEP
+226 TSGIWQTVYLEP
-238 RNETYIAQCHITPDI
+238 RSETHIAQCHITPDI
-253 DNASATFA
+253 DNATATFS
-261 VKIDGDIE
+261 VKIDGGV
-269 KTGLTLCW
+269 KNTGLSLRW
-277 NCDGLTGS
+277 NCDELSGT
-285 VPVSSNEIQFTVNI
+285 VEVSSNDTQWTVSI
-299 PPEQLRLWD
+299 PSEQLRLWD
-308 VDTPHLYDVTLELLT
+308 VDTPNLYDVTLELVA
-323 ENTPDAPHT
+323 ENT
-332 GRSDLPI
+332 
-339 EESSFKT
+339 
-346 AQDPNTARPHQKPAR
+346 
-361 NVMEGSPGGHNLKI
+361 VI
-375 DRISTYFGMRKVSI
+375 DRIFTYFGMRKVSI

-416 FNPEGVYT
+416 FSPDGVYT
-424 FLTDEAIRRDV
+424 FLTDEAIRRDI

-468 MCDIPNFGNY
+468 MCDIPNFGTY
-478 TEKAK
+478 TEKAQ
-483 ARSEQT
+483 ARFEQT

-514 LGGREYKEMHERQE
+514 LGGNEYKEMTDRQE

-569 DYERAKEHIAN
+569 DYDRAKEHIAN
-580 VVEETYPGSAFNYA
+580 VVAETYPGSTFNYA

-620 ISWCF
+620 VSWCF

-653 NGFMNYDRSIKAFGY
+653 NGFMNYDRSVKEFGY

-686 TTVRPGEK
+686 TTVAPGDV
-694 IKADI
+694 ITADI
-699 YTSHFSH
+699 HTSHFSH

-721 SATGDITRGCVSGSV
+721 SANGHITRANVSGSV
-736 DIPFPQY
+736 EIPFPQY
-743 QVENVHQLELT
+743 QVQHAHQLELRI
-754 MPDVHPAVGTLHVW
+754 PDVHPVVGTLHVW
-768 VTDGTGSVVAR
+768 VTDHTGSVVAR

-784 EHVGGDCIPE
+784 EHFIE
-794 TNPAVEPSDS
+794 AVPTVESDDS
-804 GLVGGASEYDSGD
+804 GAVRLNYTPDNISE
-817 SRISINYAPGDV
+817 
-829 SKSSWD
+829 SSWN
-835 EPTRDEHLFSAEGS
+835 EPTTDAQLFSAVGS
-849 GYVEYE
+849 GSVEYE
-855 IRKPIEACGTI
+855 VSL
-866 PEGLG
+866 PEGLSAADVA
-871 TTNPTEMELIFE
+871 EIALIFE
-883 ASSSNG
+883 ASSAYG
-889 GARQTEPEKHPSD
+889 GARQTEPEKYPSD
-902 VTISV
+902 VTLSI
-907 NGVEIETIRIPDCPA
+907 NGTEIETIRIPDCPA

-931 HEQPGNYGYLYRVK
+931 HEQPGIYGYLYNVK
-945 VDPSLVFEREADTLT
+945 VDPSLVLNGKTDTLK

-966 IDAAAKGGFAL
+966 ADAEAKGGFAL

-988 PHLLIHQN
+988 PHLCIRRK

>member
-1 MRGNHNTDIPRP
+1 MTGNNTDIPRP

-40 FDPDNTG
+40 FDPEDIG
-47 EENQW
+47 EQHQW
-52 FALESTTDSPW
+52 FAPEKPDDSPW
-63 GSPPAYGRGNLA
+63 
-75 PTGKGQLQ
+75 TLQ

-97 EEEHADNATY
+97 NEEQASNENY
-107 LSKNAYITPEDVTC
+107 LSKNAYLNPEEVTC
-121 GGLERGGNYRD
+121 GGLDREGNYRG
-132 EPRHIIGWYR
+132 EPRHTIGWYR
-142 KTVSVP
+142 RTVSIP
-148 ENWDDR
+148 ENWGDR
-154 RVILKFGAVDWET
+154 RVILKFGAVDWEA

-173 QIIGKNE
+173 KQVGTHE
-180 NGYLP
+180 SGYLP
-185 FEFDI
+185 FELDI
-190 TDALTPGE
+190 TNALIPGE
-198 PALIVVRAYDAQD
+198 QTCIVVRAYDAQD
-211 HGEQLAGKQIGWYER
+211 HGEQLAGKQIGWYVR
-226 TSGIWQSVYLEP
+226 TSGIWQTVYLEP
-238 RNETYIAQCHITPDI
+238 RNTTHIAQCHITPDI

-261 VKIDGDIE
+261 VQIDGDVENRGAILRW
-269 KTGLTLCW
+269 T
-277 NCDGLTGS
+277 CDELSGS
-285 VPVSSNEIQFTVNI
+285 VQVSSSETQWTVNI

-308 VDTPHLYDVTLELLT
+308 VDTPNLYDVTLELVT
-323 ENTPDAPHT
+323 EDT
-332 GRSDLPI
+332 
-339 EESSFKT
+339 
-346 AQDPNTARPHQKPAR
+346 
-361 NVMEGSPGGHNLKI
+361 VI
-375 DRISTYFGMRKVSI
+375 DRIFTYFGMRKVSI
-389 AKAPGG
+389 EKALGG

-468 MCDIPNFGNY
+468 MCDIPNFGTY
-478 TEKAK
+478 TETAK
-483 ARSEQT
+483 ARFEQT

-514 LGGREYKEMHERQE
+514 LGGNEYKEMTDRQE

-569 DYERAKEHIAN
+569 DYDRAKEHIAN
-580 VVEETYPGSAFNYA
+580 VVAETYPGSGFNYA
-594 GGNVQSDAPLINSEY
+594 GDNVQSDAPLINSEY

-620 ISWCF
+620 VSWCF

-653 NGFMNYDRSIKAFGY
+653 NGFMNYDRSVKAFGY

-686 TTVRPGEK
+686 TTVAPGDQ

-699 YTSHFSH
+699 YASHFSH
-706 KTITGATLHWQLDTM
+706 KTYTETTLHWQLDTM
-721 SATGDITRGCVSGSV
+721 SATGAVTRANVSGSV

-743 QVENVHQLELT
+743 QVQHVHQLELQI
-754 MPDVHPAVGTLHVW
+754 PDVHPAVGTLHVW
-768 VTDGTGSVVAR
+768 VTDQTGAVVAR

-784 EHVGGDCIPE
+784 EHFVGLPQ
-794 TNPAVEPSDS
+794 PVESDAS
-804 GLVGGASEYDSGD
+804 GTIRL
-817 SRISINYAPGDV
+817 NYAPENV
-829 SKSSWD
+829 SGSSWD
-835 EPTRDEHLFSAEGS
+835 EPTISDHLFSAVGS

-855 IRKPIEACGTI
+855 IPL
-866 PEGLG
+866 PEGLSI
-871 TTNPTEMELIFE
+871 TDVAEMELVFE
-883 ASSSNG
+883 ASSAYG

-907 NGVEIETIRIPDCPA
+907 NGVEIETVQIPDCPA
-922 DARGVLSYI
+922 DTRGVLSYI
-931 HEQPGNYGYLYRVK
+931 NGQPGRYGYLHNVK
-945 VDPSLVFEREADTLT
+945 VDLSTILGGKTDTLT
-960 VRYEVK
+960 IRYEVK
-966 IDAAAKGGFAL
+966 ADAEAQGGFAL
-977 YGARMGRYPTG
+977 YGARVGRYPTA
-988 PHLLIHQN
+988 PHLLIRRK

>member
-1 MRGNHNTDIPRP
+1 MTGNNTDTPRP

-21 RGTSEGIDWICL
+21 RGTSEGIDWLCL

-47 EENQW
+47 EQNRW
-52 FALESTTDSPW
+52 FSPESTADSEW
-63 GSPPAYGRGNLA
+63 
-75 PTGKGQLQ
+75 TLQ

-97 EEEHADNATY
+97 EEKQADNANY
-107 LSKNAYITPEDVTC
+107 LSKNAYLTPEEVTC
-121 GGLERGGNYRD
+121 GGIERSGNYR
-132 EPRHIIGWYR
+132 EAARHTIGWYR
-142 KTVSVP
+142 RTVSVP
-148 ENWDDR
+148 ETWSEKR
-154 RVILKFGAVDWET
+154 TILTFGAVDWHAK
-167 TVWVNG
+167 VWVNG
-173 QIIGKNE
+173 ECVGEHE

-185 FEFDI
+185 FELDI
-190 TDALTPGE
+190 TDALIPGK

-211 HGEQLAGKQIGWYER
+211 HSEQLAGKQIGWYER
-226 TSGIWQSVYLEP
+226 TSGIWQTTYLEP
-238 RNETYIAQCHITPDI
+238 RNATHIKRCHITPDI
-253 DNASATFA
+253 DNSTATLDITIGREVPAGTTLNWECASPVEA
-261 VKIDGDIE
+261 
-269 KTGLTLCW
+269 
-277 NCDGLTGS
+277 TGS
-285 VPVSSNEIQFTVNI
+285 TLNGSIAVENSLKTRIDI
-299 PPEQLRLWD
+299 PREHLHLWD
-308 VDTPHLYDVTLELLT
+308 VDTPHLYNVTLTLMS
-323 ENTPDAPHT
+323 
-332 GRSDLPI
+332 G
-339 EESSFKT
+339 ES
-346 AQDPNTARPHQKPAR
+346 
-361 NVMEGSPGGHNLKI
+361 VI
-375 DRISTYFGMRKVSI
+375 DRVFTYFGMRKVSI
-389 AKAPGG
+389 AKAPSG

-405 PIYLLGALNQS
+405 PVYLLGALNQS

-424 FLTDEAIRRDV
+424 FLTDEAIRRDI

-453 EPRLYYWADKLGLLF
+453 EPRLYYWADKLGMLF
-468 MCDIPNFGNY
+468 MCDIPNFGSY
-478 TEKAK
+478 TEKAQ
-483 ARSEQT
+483 ARFEET
-489 LRGNIARD
+489 LRGTIARD

-514 LGGREYKEMHERQE
+514 LGGREYKEMTERHE

-536 AKSLDTTRLIEDNS
+536 AKSLDDTRLIEDNS

-594 GGNVQSDAPLINSEY
+594 GGNVQGDAPLINSEY

-674 TLDFIAIDYPPG
+674 ALDFIAIDYSPG
-686 TTVRPGEK
+686 TIVAPGER

-699 YTSHFSH
+699 YASHFSH
-706 KTITGATLHWQLDTM
+706 KTITGTTLHWQLDTM
-721 SATGDITRGCVSGSV
+721 SATGHITRGCVSGSV
-736 DIPFPQY
+736 EIPFPQY
-743 QVENVHQLELT
+743 QVQQVHELEILV
-754 MPDVHPAVGTLHVW
+754 PDIHSAVGTLHVW
-768 VTDGTGSVVAR
+768 VTDDTGVVVAR

-784 EHVGGDCIPE
+784 EHF
-794 TNPAVEPSDS
+794 VEEASPVESSDS
-804 GLVGGASEYDSGD
+804 KSVTV
-817 SRISINYAPGDV
+817 NYAPGNTSV
-829 SKSSWD
+829 SSWD
-835 EPTRDEHLFSAEGS
+835 EPTTSEQLFSAEGC

-855 IRKPIEACGTI
+855 VPL
-866 PEGLG
+866 PEGLSATDIG
-871 TTNPTEMELIFE
+871 EMALIFE
-883 ASSSNG
+883 ASSSDG

-902 VTISV
+902 VTVSV
-907 NGVEIETIRIPDCPA
+907 NGVEIETVRIPDCPA

-931 HEQPGNYGYLYRVK
+931 HGQPGIYGYLHNVK
-945 VDPSLVFEREADTLT
+945 VDTSLVLNGKVDTLT

-966 IDAAAKGGFAL
+966 SDADAKGGFAL
-977 YGARMGRYPTG
+977 YGNRLGRYPTA
-988 PHLLIHQN
+988 PHLLLRL

>member
-63 GSPPAYGRGNLA
+63 GSPPAYGRGNLV

-92 LAAWG
+92 LAAWDD
-97 EEEHADNATY
+97 EEHADNATY
-107 LSKNAYITPEDVTC
+107 LSKNAYITPENVTC

-132 EPRHIIGWYR
+132 EPRHTIGWYR
-142 KTVSVP
+142 KTVSLP
-148 ENWDDR
+148 ENWQDKQ
-154 RVILKFGAVDWET
+154 VILKFGAVDWET

-253 DNASATFA
+253 DDASATFA
-261 VKIDGDIE
+261 VKVDGSLE
-269 KTGLTLCW
+269 NTALNLRW
-277 NCDGLTGS
+277 NCGELTGS
-285 VPVSSNEIQFTVNI
+285 VEVSGNNTQFTVNI

-308 VDTPHLYDVTLELLT
+308 VDTPNLYDVTLELLAET
-323 ENTPDAPHT
+323 NT
-332 GRSDLPI
+332 
-339 EESSFKT
+339 
-346 AQDPNTARPHQKPAR
+346 
-361 NVMEGSPGGHNLKI
+361 VI
-375 DRISTYFGMRKVSI
+375 DRIFTYFGMRKVSI

-424 FLTDEAIRRDV
+424 FLTDEAIRRDI

-468 MCDIPNFGNY
+468 MCDIPNFGDY

-668 DYLDIN
+668 DTLDIN

-721 SATGDITRGCVSGSV
+721 SIGNRSSLLPNITRGCVSGSV

-768 VTDGTGSVVAR
+768 VTDGTGAVVAR

-784 EHVGGDCIPE
+784 EHFVEVPVGGVSNPE
-794 TNPAVEPSDS
+794 FRSDS
-804 GLVGGASEYDSGD
+804 GLV
-817 SRISINYAPGDV
+817 SINYAPGDA
-829 SKSSWD
+829 STSSWALVGGNSD
-835 EPTRDEHLFSAEGS
+835 SRFLNEHLFSVEGS
-849 GYVEYE
+849 GYIEYE
-855 IRKPIEACGTI
+855 IAL
-866 PEGLG
+866 PEGIDP
-871 TTNPTEMELIFE
+871 TNSPEMELIFE

-931 HEQPGNYGYLYRVK
+931 HGQPGNYGYLYRVK
-945 VDPSLVFEREADTLT
+945 VDPSLVFEREADALT

-966 IDAAAKGGFAL
+966 ADAAAKGGFAL
-977 YGARMGRYPTG
+977 YGVRMGRYPTG
-988 PHLLIHQN
+988 PHLHIRLAPGKRVYEQARQTLKPAQRTARNF

>member
-1 MRGNHNTDIPRP
+1 MTGNHNTDIPRP

-40 FDPDNTG
+40 FDPDDIG
-47 EENQW
+47 ERNQW
-52 FALESTTDSPW
+52 FALEESAETTQAKTPSKNTADSPW
-63 GSPPAYGRGNLA
+63 
-75 PTGKGQLQ
+75 TLQ

-97 EEEHADNATY
+97 DEEQADNATY
-107 LSKNAYITPEDVTC
+107 LSKNAYLNPDEVTC
-121 GGLERGGNYRD
+121 GGLDREGNYRD
-132 EPRHIIGWYR
+132 EPRHTIGWYR
-142 KTVSVP
+142 KTVSIP
-148 ENWDDR
+148 ENWGDR
-154 RVILKFGAVDWET
+154 RVILNFGAVDWET

-173 QIIGKNE
+173 QRIGKNE

-190 TDALTPGE
+190 TDALPPGE
-198 PALIVVRAYDAQD
+198 PARIVVRAYDAQD
-211 HGEQLAGKQIGWYER
+211 HGEQLAGKQIGWYVR

-261 VKIDGDIE
+261 VKVDGYTE
-269 KTGLTLCW
+269 NTGLNLRWT
-277 NCDGLTGS
+277 CDGLGGTVEVSGS
-285 VPVSSNEIQFTVNI
+285 DTHWTITI

-308 VDTPHLYDVTLELLT
+308 VDTPHLYDVTLELL
-323 ENTPDAPHT
+323 
-332 GRSDLPI
+332 
-339 EESSFKT
+339 EESSSKT
-346 AQDPNTARPHQKPAR
+346 AQDSNTADSNQKPA
-361 NVMEGSPGGHNLKI
+361 HNLKI
-375 DRISTYFGMRKVSI
+375 DRIFTYFGMRKVSI

-416 FNPEGVYT
+416 FNPESVYT
-424 FLTDEAIRRDV
+424 FLTDEAIRRDI

-468 MCDIPNFGNY
+468 MCDIPNFGDY

-483 ARSEQT
+483 ARLEQT

-514 LGGREYKEMHERQE
+514 LGGREYKDMHERQE

-569 DYERAKEHIAN
+569 DYEQAKEHIAN
-580 VVEETYPGSAFNYA
+580 VVEETYPGSAFNYV

-620 ISWCF
+620 VSWCF

-635 PKICGYIYT
+635 PKICGYVYT

-686 TTVRPGEK
+686 TTVTPGEK

-706 KTITGATLHWQLDTM
+706 KTITDTTLHWQLDTM
-721 SATGDITRGCVSGSV
+721 AATGDITRGCVSGSV

-743 QVENVHQLELT
+743 QVQNVHQLALT

-794 TNPAVEPSDS
+794 ANPTVESSDS
-804 GLVGGASEYDSGD
+804 GFV
-817 SRISINYAPGDV
+817 SINYAPGDT
-829 SKSSWD
+829 SQSSWD
-835 EPTRDEHLFSAEGS
+835 EPTRDEHLFAAEGS

-855 IRKPIEACGTI
+855 IPLS
-866 PEGLG
+866 EGIDPA
-871 TTNPTEMELIFE
+871 NSAEMELIFE
-883 ASSSNG
+883 ASSSND
-889 GARQTEPEKHPSD
+889 GARQTEPEKYPSD

-922 DARGVLSYI
+922 DTRGVLSYI
-931 HEQPGNYGYLYRVK
+931 HGHPGTYGYLYRVK
-945 VDPSLVFEREADTLT
+945 VDPSLVFENEADTLT
-960 VRYEVK
+960 VQYEVK
-966 IDAAAKGGFAL
+966 ADAAAKGGFAL

-988 PHLLIHQN
+988 PHLHIHL

>member
-1 MRGNHNTDIPRP
+1 MIGNHNTDIPRP

-33 NGTWEFA
+33 NGTWEFT
-40 FDPDNTG
+40 FDPDDTG
-47 EENQW
+47 EKNQW
-52 FALESTTDSPW
+52 FALGSPNTDSPW
-63 GSPPAYGRGNLA
+63 
-75 PTGKGQLQ
+75 TLQ

-97 EEEHADNATY
+97 DEEHANNATY
-107 LSKNAYITPEDVTC
+107 LSKNVYINPEEVTC
-121 GGLERGGNYRD
+121 GGLDREGNYRD
-132 EPRHIIGWYR
+132 EPRHTIGWYR
-142 KTVSVP
+142 KTVSIP
-148 ENWDDR
+148 ENWGDR

-173 QIIGKNE
+173 QIIGKHE
-180 NGYLP
+180 DGYLP

-198 PALIVVRAYDAQD
+198 PTLIVVRAYDAQD
-211 HGEQLAGKQIGWYER
+211 HGEQLAGKQIGWYVR

-253 DNASATFA
+253 DNASATFD
-261 VKIDGDIE
+261 VKIDGYTE
-269 KTGLTLCW
+269 NTELNLRW
-277 NCDGLTGS
+277 NCAGEGTVKKHPSKNPLRGS
-285 VPVSSNEIQFTVNI
+285 VEVSGSDTHWTITI

-308 VDTPHLYDVTLELLT
+308 VDTPHLYDVRLELVAEDT
-323 ENTPDAPHT
+323 
-332 GRSDLPI
+332 
-339 EESSFKT
+339 
-346 AQDPNTARPHQKPAR
+346 
-361 NVMEGSPGGHNLKI
+361 VI
-375 DRISTYFGMRKVSI
+375 DKVSTYFGMRKVSI

-416 FNPEGVYT
+416 FNPESVYT

-468 MCDIPNFGNY
+468 MCDIPNFGDY

-483 ARSEQT
+483 ARFEQT

-514 LGGREYKEMHERQE
+514 LGGREYKDMHERQE

-569 DYERAKEHIAN
+569 DYEDAKEHIAN
-580 VVEETYPGSAFNYA
+580 VVEETYPGSAFNYV
-594 GGNVQSDAPLINSEY
+594 GGNVQNDAPLINSEY

-635 PKICGYIYT
+635 PKICGYVYT

-686 TTVRPGEK
+686 TTVTPSEK

-706 KTITGATLHWQLDTM
+706 KAITDATLHWQLDTM
-721 SATGDITRGCVSGSV
+721 SATGAITRGRVSGSV

-743 QVENVHQLELT
+743 QVQNVHQLELT

-784 EHVGGDCIPE
+784 EHFVAAHP
-794 TNPAVEPSDS
+794 TVVSSDS
-804 GLVGGASEYDSGD
+804 GLV
-817 SRISINYAPGDV
+817 SINYAPGDV
-829 SKSSWD
+829 FKSSWALVGGNSD
-835 EPTRDEHLFSAEGS
+835 SRFLNEHLFSAEGS

-855 IRKPIEACGTI
+855 ISLPDGIN
-866 PEGLG
+866 
-871 TTNPTEMELIFE
+871 TTNPAEMELIFE
-883 ASSSNG
+883 ASSSYG

-931 HEQPGNYGYLYRVK
+931 HGQPGNYGYLYRVK
-945 VDPSLVFEREADTLT
+945 IDPSLVFESEVDTLT
-960 VRYEVK
+960 IRYEVK
-966 IDAAAKGGFAL
+966 ADAAAKGGFAL
-977 YGARMGRYPTG
+977 YGARTGRYPTG
-988 PHLLIHQN
+988 PHLSLL

>member
-1 MRGNHNTDIPRP
+1 MTGNHNTDIPRP

-40 FDPDNTG
+40 FDPDDTG
-47 EENQW
+47 EQNRW
-52 FALESTTDSPW
+52 FTLEPTVDSPW
-63 GSPPAYGRGNLA
+63 
-75 PTGKGQLQ
+75 TLQ

-97 EEEHADNATY
+97 DEEQADNVNY
-107 LSKNAYITPEDVTC
+107 LSKNVYLNPEEVTC
-121 GGLERGGNYRD
+121 GGLDREGNYRD
-132 EPRHIIGWYR
+132 EPRHTIGWYR
-142 KTVSVP
+142 KTISIP
-148 ENWDDR
+148 ENWGDR

-167 TVWVNG
+167 TIWVNG
-173 QIIGKNE
+173 EIIGKHE

-198 PALIVVRAYDAQD
+198 PTVIVVRAHDAQD
-211 HGEQLAGKQIGWYER
+211 HGEQLAGKQIGWYVR

-238 RNETYIAQCHITPDI
+238 RNETHIAQCHITPDI
-253 DNASATFA
+253 DNASATFT
-261 VKIDGDIE
+261 VKIDGYKE
-269 KTGLTLCW
+269 NTGLKLRW
-277 NCDGLTGS
+277 NCDGLAGTVEVSGS
-285 VPVSSNEIQFTVNI
+285 ETHWTLTI
-299 PPEQLRLWD
+299 PAEQLRLWD
-308 VDTPHLYDVTLELLT
+308 VDTPHLYDVTLELL
-323 ENTPDAPHT
+323 ED
-332 GRSDLPI
+332 
-339 EESSFKT
+339 
-346 AQDPNTARPHQKPAR
+346 
-361 NVMEGSPGGHNLKI
+361 HNLKI
-375 DRISTYFGMRKVSI
+375 DRIYTYFGMRKVSI
-389 AKAPGG
+389 TKAPGG

-424 FLTDEAIRRDV
+424 FLTDEAIRRDI

-468 MCDIPNFGNY
+468 MCDIPNFGDY

-483 ARSEQT
+483 ARLEQT

-528 WVREMYHL
+528 WVREMYYL

-569 DYERAKEHIAN
+569 DYEQAKEHIAN
-580 VVEETYPGSAFNYA
+580 VVEETYPGSAFNYV

-620 ISWCF
+620 VSWCF

-635 PKICGYIYT
+635 PKICGYVYT

-686 TTVRPGEK
+686 TTVTPGEK

-706 KTITGATLHWQLDTM
+706 KTITDTTLHWQLDTM

-736 DIPFPQY
+736 DVPFPQY
-743 QVENVHQLELT
+743 HVQNVHQLELT
-754 MPDVHPAVGTLHVW
+754 MPDVHPR
-768 VTDGTGSVVAR
+768 SVR
-779 NFINF
+779 S
-784 EHVGGDCIPE
+784 
-794 TNPAVEPSDS
+794 TS
-804 GLVGGASEYDSGD
+804 G
-817 SRISINYAPGDV
+817 
-829 SKSSWD
+829 
-835 EPTRDEHLFSAEGS
+835 
-849 GYVEYE
+849 
-855 IRKPIEACGTI
+855 
-866 PEGLG
+866 
-871 TTNPTEMELIFE
+871 
-883 ASSSNG
+883 
-889 GARQTEPEKHPSD
+889 
-902 VTISV
+902 
-907 NGVEIETIRIPDCPA
+907 
-922 DARGVLSYI
+922 
-931 HEQPGNYGYLYRVK
+931 
-945 VDPSLVFEREADTLT
+945 
-960 VRYEVK
+960 
-966 IDAAAKGGFAL
+966 
-977 YGARMGRYPTG
+977 
-988 PHLLIHQN
+988 

>member
-1 MRGNHNTDIPRP
+1 MRGNNTDTPRP

-40 FDPDNTG
+40 FDPDNIG
-47 EENQW
+47 EQNQW
-52 FALESTTDSPW
+52 FSPEPTDDSPW
-63 GSPPAYGRGNLA
+63 
-75 PTGKGQLQ
+75 TLQ

-97 EEEHADNATY
+97 EEAQADNANY
-107 LSKNAYITPEDVTC
+107 LSKNAYLNPEEVTC
-121 GGLERGGNYRD
+121 GGLDREGNYRG
-132 EPRHIIGWYR
+132 EPRHTIGWYR
-142 KTVSVP
+142 KVVSIP
-148 ENWDDR
+148 ENWGDK
-154 RVILKFGAVDWET
+154 RVILNFGAVDWEA

-173 QIIGKNE
+173 NQIGTHE

-185 FEFDI
+185 FELDI

-211 HGEQLAGKQIGWYER
+211 HGKQLAGKQIGWYVR
-226 TSGIWQSVYLEP
+226 TSGIWQTVYLEP
-238 RNETYIAQCHITPDI
+238 RNTTHIAQCHVTPDI
-253 DNASATFA
+253 DKATATFSA
-261 VKIDGDIE
+261 NIDGDVE
-269 KTGLTLCW
+269 NTGLSLRW
-277 NCDGLTGS
+277 ICDELSGT
-285 VPVSSNEIQFTVNI
+285 VEVSGNETQWTVNI

-308 VDTPHLYDVTLELLT
+308 VDTPNLYDVTLELV
-323 ENTPDAPHT
+323 A
-332 GRSDLPI
+332 
-339 EESSFKT
+339 
-346 AQDPNTARPHQKPAR
+346 
-361 NVMEGSPGGHNLKI
+361 EGTVI
-375 DRISTYFGMRKVSI
+375 DRIFTYFGMRKVSI

-405 PIYLLGALNQS
+405 PVYLLGALNQS
-416 FNPEGVYT
+416 FSPEGVYT
-424 FLTDEAIRRDV
+424 FLTDEAIRTDV

-468 MCDIPNFGNY
+468 MCDIPNFGTY
-478 TEKAK
+478 TEKAQ
-483 ARSEQT
+483 ARFEET

-514 LGGREYKEMHERQE
+514 LGGNEYKEMKDRQE
-528 WVREMYHL
+528 WVREMYYL

-569 DYERAKEHIAN
+569 DYDRAKEHIAN
-580 VVEETYPGSAFNYA
+580 VVAETYPGSAFNYA
-594 GGNVQSDAPLINSEY
+594 GGNVQNDAPLINSEY

-620 ISWCF
+620 VSWCF

-653 NGFMNYDRSIKAFGY
+653 NGFMNYDRSVKEFGY

-686 TTVRPGEK
+686 TTVAPGDT

-699 YTSHFSH
+699 YASHFSH
-706 KTITGATLHWQLDTM
+706 KTITGTTLHWQLDTM
-721 SATGDITRGCVSGSV
+721 SPSGHVTRGNVSGSV
-736 DIPFPQY
+736 EIPFPQY
-743 QVENVHQLELT
+743 QVQRVHQLELQI
-754 MPDVHPAVGTLHVW
+754 PDVHPAVGTLHVW
-768 VTDGTGSVVAR
+768 VTDHSGTVVAR

-784 EHVGGDCIPE
+784 EHFTEATVGAVSNPE
-794 TNPAVEPSDS
+794 SRTDSEAVRLNYTP
-804 GLVGGASEYDSGD
+804 GNTSE
-817 SRISINYAPGDV
+817 
-829 SKSSWD
+829 SSWD
-835 EPTRDEHLFSAEGS
+835 EPTTDAQLFSAVGS
-849 GYVEYE
+849 GSVEYE
-855 IRKPIEACGTI
+855 VAL
-866 PEGLG
+866 PEGLSAADVA
-871 TTNPTEMELIFE
+871 EIELVFE
-883 ASSSNG
+883 ASSFYG
-889 GARQTEPEKHPSD
+889 GARQTEPEKYPSD

-907 NGVEIETIRIPDCPA
+907 NGAEIDTIRIPDCPA

-931 HEQPGNYGYLYRVK
+931 HGQPGIYGYLYNIK
-945 VDPSLVFEREADTLT
+945 LDPSIVLNGKTDTLR

-966 IDAAAKGGFAL
+966 ADAEAKGGFAL
-977 YGARMGRYPTG
+977 YGARLGRYPTG
-988 PHLLIHQN
+988 PHLLIRQK

>member
-1 MRGNHNTDIPRP
+1 MRGNNTDTPRP

-40 FDPDNTG
+40 FDPDDIG
-47 EENQW
+47 EQNQW
-52 FALESTTDSPW
+52 YSPESTDDSPW
-63 GSPPAYGRGNLA
+63 
-75 PTGKGQLQ
+75 TLQ

-97 EEEHADNATY
+97 EEGQADNANY
-107 LSKNAYITPEDVTC
+107 LSKDAYLNPEEVTC
-121 GGLERGGNYRD
+121 GGLDREGNYRG
-132 EPRHIIGWYR
+132 EPRHTIGWYR
-142 KTVSVP
+142 KEVSVP
-148 ENWDDR
+148 ENWGDR
-154 RVILKFGAVDWET
+154 RVILNFGAVDWEA

-173 QIIGKNE
+173 NQIGKHE

-185 FEFDI
+185 FELDI
-190 TDALTPGE
+190 TDTLTPGQ

-211 HGEQLAGKQIGWYER
+211 HGEQLAGKQIGWYVR
-226 TSGIWQSVYLEP
+226 TSGIWQTVYLEP
-238 RNETYIAQCHITPDI
+238 RNATYIAQCHITPDI
-253 DNASATFA
+253 DNASATFS
-261 VKIDGDIE
+261 VKIDGSSE
-269 KTGLTLCW
+269 NTGLTLSWSCSEL
-277 NCDGLTGS
+277 NGS
-285 VPVSSNEIQFTVNI
+285 VQISSNETEWTVSI
-299 PPEQLRLWD
+299 PPEQLLLWD
-308 VDTPHLYDVTLELLT
+308 VDTPHLYDVTLELVA
-323 ENTPDAPHT
+323 ED
-332 GRSDLPI
+332 RVID
-339 EESSFKT
+339 
-346 AQDPNTARPHQKPAR
+346 
-361 NVMEGSPGGHNLKI
+361 KI
-375 DRISTYFGMRKVSI
+375 FTYFGMRKVSI

-405 PIYLLGALNQS
+405 PVYLLGALNQS

-424 FLTDEAIRRDV
+424 FLTDEAIRTDV
-435 ERAKEFGFN
+435 EHAKEFGFN
-444 FLRLHIKVD
+444 FLRLHIKID

-468 MCDIPNFGNY
+468 MCDIPNFGTY
-478 TEKAK
+478 TEKAQ
-483 ARSEQT
+483 ARFEQT

-514 LGGREYKEMHERQE
+514 LGGNEYKEMTDRQE

-536 AKSLDTTRLIEDNS
+536 AQSLDTTRLIEDNS

-569 DYERAKEHIAN
+569 DYDRAKEHIAN
-580 VVEETYPGSAFNYA
+580 VVAETYRGSAFNYA
-594 GGNVQSDAPLINSEY
+594 GDNVQSDAPLINSEY

-620 ISWCF
+620 VSWCF

-653 NGFMNYDRSIKAFGY
+653 NGFMNYDRSVKAFGY

-686 TTVRPGEK
+686 TTVAPGDQ

-699 YTSHFSH
+699 YASHFSH
-706 KTITGATLHWQLDTM
+706 KTITGTTLHWQLDTM
-721 SATGDITRGCVSGSV
+721 SATGHVTRGNVSGNV
-736 DIPFPQY
+736 EIPFPQY
-743 QVENVHQLELT
+743 QVQHVHQLELRI
-754 MPDVHPAVGTLHVW
+754 PDVHPAVGTLHVW
-768 VTDGTGSVVAR
+768 VTDHSGTVVAR

-784 EHVGGDCIPE
+784 EHF
-794 TNPAVEPSDS
+794 VEAKPRVELNDS
-804 GLVGGASEYDSGD
+804 GTVRL
-817 SRISINYAPGDV
+817 NYAPGNI
-829 SKSSWD
+829 SESSWD
-835 EPTRDEHLFSAEGS
+835 EPTTDEELFSATES

-855 IRKPIEACGTI
+855 VPL
-866 PEGLG
+866 PEELG
-871 TTNPTEMELIFE
+871 TADVAEIELIFE
-883 ASSSNG
+883 ASSCYG
-889 GARQTEPEKHPSD
+889 GARQTEPEKYLSD

-907 NGVEIETIRIPDCPA
+907 NGVEIDTIRIPDCPA

-931 HEQPGNYGYLYRVK
+931 HGEPGIYGYLHNVK
-945 VDPSLVFEREADTLT
+945 VDPSLFLNGKTSTLR

-966 IDAAAKGGFAL
+966 ADAEAKGGFAL

-988 PHLLIHQN
+988 PHLLIRQK

>member
-1 MRGNHNTDIPRP
+1 MRGNNTDTPRP

-40 FDPDNTG
+40 FDPDNIG
-47 EENQW
+47 EQNQW
-52 FALESTTDSPW
+52 YSPEPIDDSPW
-63 GSPPAYGRGNLA
+63 TR
-75 PTGKGQLQ
+75 Q

-97 EEEHADNATY
+97 EEEQADNANY
-107 LSKNAYITPEDVTC
+107 LSKNAYLNPEEVTC
-121 GGLERGGNYRD
+121 GGLDRDGNYRG
-132 EPRHIIGWYR
+132 EPRHTIGWYR
-142 KTVSVP
+142 RVVSIP
-148 ENWDDR
+148 ENWGNK
-154 RVILKFGAVDWET
+154 RVILNFGAVDWEA

-173 QIIGKNE
+173 NQIGTHE

-185 FEFDI
+185 FELDI

-198 PALIVVRAYDAQD
+198 PTVIVVRAYDAQD
-211 HGEQLAGKQIGWYER
+211 HGEQLAGKQIGWYVR

-238 RNETYIAQCHITPDI
+238 RSATHIAQCHITPDI
-253 DNASATFA
+253 DNATATFSA
-261 VKIDGDIE
+261 NIDGDVENTELSLRWI
-269 KTGLTLCW
+269 
-277 NCDGLTGS
+277 CDELSGTVE
-285 VPVSSNEIQFTVNI
+285 VPGNETQWTVNI

-308 VDTPHLYDVTLELLT
+308 VDTPNLYDVTLELV
-323 ENTPDAPHT
+323 A
-332 GRSDLPI
+332 
-339 EESSFKT
+339 
-346 AQDPNTARPHQKPAR
+346 
-361 NVMEGSPGGHNLKI
+361 EGTVI
-375 DRISTYFGMRKVSI
+375 DRIFTYFGMRKVSI

-416 FNPEGVYT
+416 FNPDGVYT

-468 MCDIPNFGNY
+468 MCDIPNFGTY
-478 TEKAK
+478 TEKAQ
-483 ARSEQT
+483 ARFEET

-514 LGGREYKEMHERQE
+514 LGGNEYKEMTDRQE

-569 DYERAKEHIAN
+569 DYDHAKEHIAN
-580 VVEETYPGSAFNYA
+580 VVAETYPGSAFNYA

-653 NGFMNYDRSIKAFGY
+653 NGFMNYDRSVKEFGY

-686 TTVRPGEK
+686 TTVAPGDA

-706 KTITGATLHWQLDTM
+706 RTITGTTLHWQLDTM
-721 SATGDITRGCVSGSV
+721 SATGHVTRGNASGSV
-736 DIPFPQY
+736 EIPFPQY
-743 QVENVHQLELT
+743 QVQHVHQLELRI
-754 MPDVHPAVGTLHVW
+754 PDVHPAVGTLHVW
-768 VTDGTGSVVAR
+768 VTDHTGTVVAR

-784 EHVGGDCIPE
+784 EHFTEAPVGAVSNPE
-794 TNPAVEPSDS
+794 SRTDS
-804 GLVGGASEYDSGD
+804 GAVRLNYTPGNISE
-817 SRISINYAPGDV
+817 
-829 SKSSWD
+829 SSWN
-835 EPTRDEHLFSAEGS
+835 EPTTDAQLFSAIGN

-855 IRKPIEACGTI
+855 VSLPK
-866 PEGLG
+866 GLS
-871 TTNPTEMELIFE
+871 TTDVSEMALVFE
-883 ASSSNG
+883 ASSAYG
-889 GARQTEPEKHPSD
+889 GARQTEPEKYPSD
-902 VTISV
+902 ITISV
-907 NGVEIETIRIPDCPA
+907 NSVEIDTIRIPDCPA

-931 HEQPGNYGYLYRVK
+931 HGQPGIYGYLHNVT
-945 VDPSLVFEREADTLT
+945 VDPSVVLNSKSDTLT

-966 IDAAAKGGFAL
+966 ADAEAKGGFAL
-977 YGARMGRYPTG
+977 YGVRMGRYPTG
-988 PHLLIHQN
+988 PHLLIHRK

>member
-1 MRGNHNTDIPRP
+1 MRGNNTDIPRP

-33 NGTWEFA
+33 NGTWDFV
-40 FDPDNTG
+40 FDPDDIG
-47 EENQW
+47 EQNQW
-52 FALESTTDSPW
+52 YSSESTDDSPW
-63 GSPPAYGRGNLA
+63 
-75 PTGKGQLQ
+75 TLQ

-97 EEEHADNATY
+97 NEEQADNANY
-107 LSKNAYITPEDVTC
+107 LSKDAYLNPEEVTC
-121 GGLERGGNYRD
+121 GGLDREGNYRG
-132 EPRHIIGWYR
+132 EPRHTIGWYR
-142 KTVSVP
+142 KVVSVP
-148 ENWDDR
+148 ENWGDK
-154 RVILKFGAVDWET
+154 RVILNFGAVDWEA

-173 QIIGKNE
+173 NQIGTHE

-198 PALIVVRAYDAQD
+198 STVIVVRVYDAQD
-211 HGEQLAGKQIGWYER
+211 HGEQLAGKQIGWYVR
-226 TSGIWQSVYLEP
+226 TSGIWQTVYLEP
-238 RNETYIAQCHITPDI
+238 RSETHITQCHITPDI

-261 VKIDGDIE
+261 VKIDGDAE
-269 KTGLTLCW
+269 NTELTLRW
-277 NCDGLTGS
+277 HCDELSGS
-285 VPVSSNEIQFTVNI
+285 KQISSHDTQFIVSI

-308 VDTPHLYDVTLELLT
+308 IDTPNLYDVTLELV
-323 ENTPDAPHT
+323 A
-332 GRSDLPI
+332 
-339 EESSFKT
+339 
-346 AQDPNTARPHQKPAR
+346 
-361 NVMEGSPGGHNLKI
+361 EGTVI
-375 DRISTYFGMRKVSI
+375 DRIFTYFGMRKVSI

-424 FLTDEAIRRDV
+424 FLTDEAIRTDV

-468 MCDIPNFGNY
+468 MCDIPNFGTY

-483 ARSEQT
+483 ARFEQT

-514 LGGREYKEMHERQE
+514 LGGNEYKEMTDRQE

-569 DYERAKEHIAN
+569 DYDRAKEHIAN
-580 VVEETYPGSAFNYA
+580 VVAETYPGSAFNYA

-653 NGFMNYDRSIKAFGY
+653 NGFMNYDRSVKAFGY

-686 TTVRPGEK
+686 ATVAPGDE

-699 YTSHFSH
+699 YASHFSH
-706 KTITGATLHWQLDTM
+706 KTITGTTLHWQLDTM
-721 SATGDITRGCVSGSV
+721 SATGHVTRGNVSGNV
-736 DIPFPQY
+736 EIPFPQY
-743 QVENVHQLELT
+743 QVQQVHQLELRI
-754 MPDVHPAVGTLHVW
+754 PDVHPAVGTLHVW
-768 VTDGTGSVVAR
+768 VTDHSGTVVAR

-784 EHVGGDCIPE
+784 EHFVAS
-794 TNPAVEPSDS
+794 TASVESNGS
-804 GLVGGASEYDSGD
+804 GL
-817 SRISINYAPGDV
+817 ISLNYAPGNV
-829 SKSSWD
+829 SESSWNASTTN
-835 EPTRDEHLFSAEGS
+835 EQLFSAIGS

-855 IRKPIEACGTI
+855 VSL
-866 PEGLG
+866 PERLSAADVAE
-871 TTNPTEMELIFE
+871 TVLIFE
-883 ASSSNG
+883 ASSCYG
-889 GARQTEPEKHPSD
+889 GARQTEPEKYPSD
-902 VTISV
+902 VTLSV
-907 NGVEIETIRIPDCPA
+907 NGAEIDTIRMPDCPA

-931 HEQPGNYGYLYRVK
+931 HGEPGIYGYLHNVK
-945 VDPSLVFEREADTLT
+945 VDPSLILNGKADTLT

-966 IDAAAKGGFAL
+966 ADAEAKGGFTL

-988 PHLLIHQN
+988 PHLLIRRK

>member
-1 MRGNHNTDIPRP
+1 MRGNNTDTPRP

-33 NGTWEFA
+33 NGPWEFA
-40 FDPDNTG
+40 FDPDATG
-47 EENQW
+47 EQNQW
-52 FALESTTDSPW
+52 FDPKPTPDSIY
-63 GSPPAYGRGNLA
+63 A
-75 PTGKGQLQ
+75 LQ

-97 EEEHADNATY
+97 DEEQADNATY

-132 EPRHIIGWYR
+132 EPRHTIGWYR
-142 KTVSVP
+142 KTVSIP
-148 ENWDDR
+148 ENWGDK

-173 QIIGKNE
+173 QIIGTHE

-198 PALIVVRAYDAQD
+198 AAVIVVRAYDAQD

-238 RNETYIAQCHITPDI
+238 RNATHIMQSHITPDI
-253 DNASATFA
+253 DNASATVA
-261 VKIDGDIE
+261 VKVDGYVE
-269 KTGLTLCW
+269 STGLILRWQCAGEGTSLRGTLEVS
-277 NCDGLTGS
+277 GS
-285 VPVSSNEIQFTVNI
+285 DTQFTITI

-308 VDTPHLYDVTLELLT
+308 VDTPNLYDVTLELLT
-323 ENTPDAPHT
+323 ENT
-332 GRSDLPI
+332 
-339 EESSFKT
+339 
-346 AQDPNTARPHQKPAR
+346 
-361 NVMEGSPGGHNLKI
+361 VI
-375 DRISTYFGMRKVSI
+375 DRIYTYFGMRKVSI

-424 FLTDEAIRRDV
+424 FLTDEAIRRDI

-483 ARSEQT
+483 ARFEET

-555 HVETDI
+555 HVETEI

-569 DYERAKEHIAN
+569 DYQQAKEHIAN
-580 VVEETYPGSAFNYA
+580 VVEETYPGSAFNYV
-594 GGNVQSDAPLINSEY
+594 GGNVQSNAPLINSEY

-620 ISWCF
+620 VSWCF

-686 TTVRPGEK
+686 TTVTPGEK
-694 IKADI
+694 VQADI
-699 YTSHFSH
+699 YASHFSH
-706 KTITGATLHWQLDTM
+706 KTITDATLHWQLDTM

-743 QVENVHQLELT
+743 HVQNVHQLELT

-768 VTDGTGSVVAR
+768 VTDGIGSVVAR

-784 EHVGGDCIPE
+784 EHFVE
-794 TNPAVEPSDS
+794 ANPTVESNDFQ
-804 GLVGGASEYDSGD
+804 
-817 SRISINYAPGDV
+817 ISINHAPGSA

-835 EPTRDEHLFSAEGS
+835 EPISEAQLFSAEES

-855 IRKPIEACGTI
+855 IPL
-866 PEGLG
+866 PEGIDPA
-871 TTNPTEMELIFE
+871 NSAEMELIFE
-883 ASSSNG
+883 ASSANG

-907 NGVEIETIRIPDCPA
+907 NGVEIETFHIPDCPA

-931 HEQPGNYGYLYRVK
+931 HGQPGTYGYLYRVK
-945 VDPSLVFEREADTLT
+945 VDPSVVFDSEADTLT

-966 IDAAAKGGFAL
+966 ADAAAKGGFAL

-988 PHLLIHQN
+988 PHLLIHL